1 MNNIYKVIWSKVT
14 NALVVVS
21 ELARSKGVSGRNST
35 AASSN
40 TVKVRTKLTALSVAL
55 SFCFGASSVFAAD
68 INEANVTATTSLT
81 VGAGNAGTTTLHG
94 TATLNGSKLATV
106 ADLVTKANQA
116 ALDALTTTVGTKAN
130 QSALDALTTTVGTK
144 ANQSDLTDL
153 KGTVDKLGIQTTY
166 NGIKYFRANSTDTDA
181 SATGTDAVAIGPVA
195 QATEVDTVAI
205 GHEAS
210 ASKEAAIAVG
220 KKSYSNANNGVAVG
234 NDSTVTAGATSAV
247 ALGFHARAGSN
258 KNGDLTYDG
267 ADKFLINDGAS
278 AVAIGDHAISRGQH
292 NIAIGKNA
300 LTTNKDK
307 AGAFSQDSVAIGSG
321 AETIAASSAIALGKG
336 ARAGVRGKAE
346 GADSAIA
353 IGEGAQATG
362 LDATAIGHSA
372 QAGKLGLAAGTS
384 AQATGEN
391 SVALGSAAQSTS
403 KGSVAIGNGAIAAPY
418 RTISIGQDAGK
429 GQAADLVGDKNE
441 QINIGVKAGENVDG
455 QLNIGIGQAAGSNV
469 QGKGNIAL
477 GQNAGQ
483 YIGGTNSSVGNNISI
498 GTNANTYTAAT
509 DIQESV
515 AIGFGAKA
523 KTRSVA
529 LGKETKAT
537 ELDSVAIGNNAT
549 SNGSGSLAIGND
561 SVVNGAD
568 NIALG
573 RSSVADTKAASG
585 YLTSK
590 QSSTVVSVGKSDL
603 LRRIVNVAD
612 GADDQDAATVAQLKK
627 VSDEVYNKVN
637 TQINKLSIT
646 ATSGINY
653 DAVPEDT
660 TKNSVTLSKD
670 GKKTLIRS
678 VAEGTKDDD
687 AVNVSQLKKTVEEN
701 KTHYFST
708 NDGGTTRGN
717 FNNNGAVG
725 NGSLAIGMEVKSLEE
740 RGVSLGNH
748 TSAEGVG
755 SIALGTLYKGSAEL
769 DDNDAQNAV
778 QTVAKSSTG
787 QPFKYNMAI
796 GAGASSE
803 GNNSLAIGTLATTT
817 TKQQNNSTPDRAVAL
832 GYFAKSSAPKA
843 NAIGERATATEEKA
857 NAFGS
862 QATAA
867 GISATAIG
875 TAALAE
881 GKNSIAM
888 GTHQRVTGENS
899 GSIGYAGDAT
909 LSTTGRSLNGTYA
922 DIATKVKGAGTYSI
936 GNTNSEITSNES
948 GVFGNNNFVQGKEN
962 IRVMGNNNIITKNNQ
977 NPQGGP
983 AVAPTLKNVY
993 VTGHANKIDTG
1004 AKPLEASKNIFVMG
1018 AGNTIGN
1025 SQNNATAAQITD
1037 SYVIGTGNTVNNP
1050 NRTLT
1055 GSTANPS
1062 FGDDPSDPSTTKSK
1076 IGRGYFILGNNVTA
1090 TQDDSVYLGT
1100 NSAYISAADRSAG
1113 TLYKKPTDAYEALL
1127 FEKYTG
1133 HWTTGVVTVG
1143 SVAAPRRIQ
1152 GVGSGLVG
1160 PESMDA
1166 INGSQLYAHTRPV
1179 GFVADNTEGLAGKDL
1194 DKLVVDEAGI
1204 TNMVK
1209 RSAGQAIKLNGGA
1222 DKTKLSD
1229 NNIGTLVKGT
1239 NQVDI
1244 KLAKELRELTSAE
1257 FTDGTNTTTI
1267 NGGGVSITNGPSM
1280 TTAGIN
1286 AGNQKITN
1294 VAAGDADTDAVN
1306 VSQLK
1311 AARTVVKSDD
1321 HSVLVQESENGLTKT
1336 YDVSVAMP
1344 VVYTKADGTKVYKL
1358 ADGTFNTDANGGN
1371 ATKVEA
1377 ADVIASMH
1385 NAAGSTTTAIALANV
1400 ASSIQNKAGAN
1411 FAEKLNAANTANP
1424 NNAVNVSDLKLTKDS
1439 ITNSTQGGGFGLADD
1454 GNTAVTQD
1462 LGKTIQVKGSDGIT
1476 TTANATDK
1484 TLTLGLAGKVV
1495 VNPKDGN
1502 DGSLVVK
1509 GKDGKDGTTITKDA
1523 IVFNGVDGVNGKN
1536 GADGKDGQAS
1546 LKVVKGAAGLEGND
1560 GKDGVSKTRIVYEK
1574 PNGDKEEVATLND
1587 GLKFGANAGTV
1598 HNAKLNTQVDVK
1610 GAATNA
1616 DWTKFDA
1623 GKNIMTN
1630 IAGNTITVGL
1640 AKELKGLTSAE
1651 FTDGT
1656 NTTTINGKGV
1666 SINNNGPSMTTD
1678 GINAGNQ
1685 KITNVANGVA
1695 DTDAVN
1701 VSQLKAARTV
1711 VKSDDHSV
1719 LVRKTEDGLTNTYD
1733 VSVAMPVV
1741 YTKAD
1746 GTKVYKLANGTFNTD
1761 PNGGDATKVD
1771 SADVIASM
1779 HNAAGG
1785 STATTAPIALANVAS
1800 SIQNKAGANFAEKLN
1815 AANTAN
1821 PNNAVNV
1828 SDLKLTKDSITNST
1842 QGGGFGLADDGNT
1855 AVTQDLGKTIQVKG
1869 SDGITT
1875 TANATDK
1882 TLTLGL
1888 AGKVVVNP
1896 KDGNDGSLVVKGKD
1910 GKDGTTI
1917 TKDAIVFNGVDGVNG
1932 KNGADGKDGQASLKV
1947 VKGAA
1952 GLEGNDGK
1960 DGVSK
1965 TRIVYEKPN
1974 GDKEEVATLNDGLKF
1989 GANAGTV
1996 HNAKLNTQVDV
2007 KGAATNADWTKF
2019 DAGKNIMTNIAGNT
2033 ITVGLAKDLDVNSVT
2048 TGDTKVENSG
2058 ITIKNGSEQSK
2069 TVSLTKTG
2077 LNNGGNQVVNM
2088 DSGLKDSQGNKVT
2101 LTEAT
2106 GDVLNNGVNVGDL
2119 KETVNK
2125 LIGPS
2130 DIGGF
2135 GLKDKAGNEFKQS
2148 LGTTAQI
2155 TGDKNINT
2163 KVVDVLDAQG
2173 QATGKKA
2180 LEVGLNPEV
2189 ELGKKGNDGV
2199 DGKLTVNGK
2208 DGSSVVVDGSNGS
2221 IGLNGKDGKDGLTMK
2236 SEVGEAGLDQNNATD
2251 PNKPDDKG
2259 SKTRLVYEH
2268 VLKDK
2273 DGNPQKGQDGKP
2285 VTVKEQVATLNDG
2298 LVFAGNNTDK
2308 ENKHKLN
2315 SKVNIVGDS
2324 TAEQL
2329 KDFKSATG
2337 NLNVVADGNNK
2348 LTVQMSKNL
2357 KNLNSVTLENPTD
2370 AKKSVTLTVTDKG
2383 ELNVGGDKAEGNQV
2397 TGVKSSIT
2405 DKAGATFADKLKNAA
2420 DKDNGNPN
2428 NAVNVGDLYNV
2439 FSGESGGGFG
2449 LKDKAGNEFKQDLGT
2464 TAQIT
2469 GDKNIN
2475 TKVVDVL
2482 DAQGQA
2488 TGKKALEVGL
2498 NPEIELGEKAVPG
2511 VNGQP
2516 GKPGVDGKIG
2526 VNGKDGS
2533 AVVINGKD
2541 GSIGLNGKDGK
2552 DGLTMKSAQGKPGV
2566 DGKDGETKTRIV
2578 YETKDKDGKPVTEE
2592 VATLNDGL
2600 KFGDNSG
2607 NVHNAKLN
2615 SQVNVKGA
2623 ETNKDWGK
2631 FDGGKNIMT
2640 QIKGNTI
2647 TVGLANDINVNSV
2660 TTNKVT
2666 VGDTTI
2672 TTDGVTIN
2680 NGPSMTKSG
2689 GINANNTTIKNVA
2702 PGVNSTDAVNVSQLR
2717 AVEGKLNRAD
2727 RHLRAGIA
2735 GANAA
2740 AGLPQAYLPGKSM
2753 VAVSAGTY
2761 RGEGAVA
2768 LGMSRIS
2775 DNGKVVVKIT
2785 GNSDTRGNLG
2795 ASLGAGYQW

>member
-1 MNNIYKVIWSKVT
+1 MNNIYKVIWSKVA

-21 ELARSKGVSGRNST
+21 ELARSKGVSGRNLT

-40 TVKVRTKLTALSVAL
+40 TAKVRTKLTALSVAL

-68 INEANVTATTSLT
+68 VTYDNVTVNSSLAVT
-81 VGAGNAGTTTLHG
+81 G
-94 TATLNGSKLATV
+94 TATVNGKNIATEESVNNAVAGKLDTSAFNSFKSGEFTTLGTKVDGKLDTSTFSTFKNGIEPRVTNLENNKLNKTDFTTFQSTVNGQITNLTNTKLNTATFNQFNTNLTGLVNQVLGTAFTV
-106 ADLVTKANQA
+106 AQMQG
-116 ALDALTTTVGTKAN
+116 ALPA
-130 QSALDALTTTVGTK
+130 
-144 ANQSDLTDL
+144 
-153 KGTVDKLGIQTTY
+153 Y
-166 NGIKYFRANSTDTDA
+166 NYTGIKYFRANSTGVDA

-210 ASKEAAIAVG
+210 ASKAAAIAVG
-220 KKSYSNANNGVAVG
+220 KKSYSNADNGIAVG

-258 KNGDLTYDG
+258 KNGDVTYDG
-267 ADKFLINDGAS
+267 ASTFVINDGAS
-278 AVAIGDHAISRGQH
+278 AVAIGDHAISRGKR
-292 NIAIGKNA
+292 NIAIGKDA
-300 LTTNKDK
+300 LTTNKD
-307 AGAFSQDSVAIGSG
+307 AATAFSQDSVAIGSG
-321 AETIAASSAIALGKG
+321 AETIAASSAIAFGKG
-336 ARAGVRGKAE
+336 ARVGVRGSSV

-353 IGEGAQATG
+353 MGEDAQATG

-372 QAGKLGLAAGTS
+372 QAGKLGLAVGKS
-384 AQATGEN
+384 AQATGED
-391 SVALGSAAQSTS
+391 SVALGSEAHSTS
-403 KGSVAIGNGAIAAPY
+403 KGSVAIGNRAIAAPY

-498 GTNANTYTAAT
+498 GTNANTYTTAT

-537 ELDSVAIGNNAT
+537 ALDSVAIGNNAT

-585 YLTSK
+585 YLTNK

-612 GADDQDAATVAQLKK
+612 GADDQDAATVAQLKR

-637 TQINKLSIT
+637 TQINNLSIT

-653 DAVPEDT
+653 DAAPEDT

-687 AVNVSQLKKTVEEN
+687 AVNVSQLKKAVEEN

-708 NDGGTTRGN
+708 NDGGVTRGN

-748 TSAEGVG
+748 SSAEGVG
-755 SIALGTLYKGSAEL
+755 SIAIGTLYDGSAAL
-769 DDNDAQNAV
+769 DDNEAQNAI
-778 QTVAKSSTG
+778 QTTAKSSTG

-875 TAALAE
+875 TAAFAE

-909 LSTTGRSLNGTYA
+909 LSPTGRSLNGTYA
-922 DIATKVKGAGTYSI
+922 DMATKVKGAGTYSI

-977 NPQGGP
+977 NPQGGGA
-983 AVAPTLKNVY
+983 AVGATLKNVY

-1004 AKPLEASKNIFVMG
+1004 TKPLEASKNIFVMG

-1090 TQDDSVYLGT
+1090 TLDDSVYLGT

-1113 TLYKKPTDAYEALL
+1113 TQYNVPTDPYAALL
-1127 FEKYTG
+1127 HAKYTG
-1133 HWTTGVVTVG
+1133 HWATGVVTVG
-1143 SVAAPRRIQ
+1143 SVSSPRRIQ
-1152 GVGSGLVG
+1152 GVASGLVG
-1160 PESMDA
+1160 PNSMDA

-1194 DKLVVDEAGI
+1194 DKLVVDEQGI

-1209 RSAGQAIKLNGGA
+1209 RSAGQAIKLYGGA
-1222 DKTKLSD
+1222 DETKLSD
-1229 NNIGTLVKGT
+1229 KNIGTLVNGT

-1244 KLAKELRELTSAE
+1244 KLAKELKGLTSAE
-1257 FTDGTNTTTI
+1257 FKDGTNTTIINGKGVTI
-1267 NGGGVSITNGPSM
+1267 NANGPSM
-1280 TTAGIN
+1280 TTDGIH
-1286 AGNQKITN
+1286 AGN
-1294 VAAGDADTDAVN
+1294 
-1306 VSQLK
+1306 LK
-1311 AARTVVKSDD
+1311 VT
-1321 HSVLVQESENGLTKT
+1321 G
-1336 YDVSVAMP
+1336 
-1344 VVYTKADGTKVYKL
+1344 
-1358 ADGTFNTDANGGN
+1358 
-1371 ATKVEA
+1371 
-1377 ADVIASMH
+1377 
-1385 NAAGSTTTAIALANV
+1385 V
-1400 ASSIQNKAGAN
+1400 ASSIAN
-1411 FAEKLNAANTANP
+1411 QVINNNPNPTFIDKLNQANNTNP
-1424 NNAVNVSDLKLTKDS
+1424 NNAVNVSDLHNVLS
-1439 ITNSTQGGGFGLADD
+1439 GANGGGFGLKDQDD
-1454 GNTAVTQD
+1454 AEVKQD
-1462 LGKTIQVKGSDGIT
+1462 LGTTVKVKGDANVYTKVVTDGSGKALEVGLKDTVTLGKAGTDGKDGKIGVNGKDGSAVVINGKDGSIGLNGANGANGLTIKSANGKDGVDGANGANGKTRIVYETPNGGKEEVATLKDGLVFTGNNSTVLNKHKLNSTVNVVGDSTAAELNGFVSATGNLNVVADGTDKLTVQMSKNLKNLNSVTMVNETDPDKSVKLNVTDKGELNVGGDKADGNQVTGVKSSISDKLGAGDKFADKLNKAATDNPTNAVNVSDLKQTRDSIT
-1476 TTANATDK
+1476 TSDLGGGFGLKDQDDAEVKQDLGTTVKVKGDANVYTKVVTDGTGK
-1484 TLTLGLAGKVV
+1484 ALEVGLKDTVTLGKAGTDG
-1495 VNPKDGN
+1495 KDGKIGVN
-1502 DGSLVVK
+1502 GKDGSAVVINGK
-1509 GKDGKDGTTITKDA
+1509 DGSIGLNGKDGKDGLTMKSA
-1523 IVFNGVDGVNGKN
+1523 QGKPGV
-1536 GADGKDGQAS
+1536 DGKDG
-1546 LKVVKGAAGLEGND
+1546 ET
-1560 GKDGVSKTRIVYEK
+1560 KTRIVYELK
-1574 PNGDKEEVATLND
+1574 DKDGNPVKDADGKVVKEEVATLND

-1610 GAATNA
+1610 GAVTNT
-1616 DWTKFDA
+1616 DWNKFDA

-1630 IAGNTITVGL
+1630 I
-1640 AKELKGLTSAE
+1640 
-1651 FTDGT
+1651 D
-1656 NTTTINGKGV
+1656 
-1666 SINNNGPSMTTD
+1666 
-1678 GINAGNQ
+1678 
-1685 KITNVANGVA
+1685 
-1695 DTDAVN
+1695 
-1701 VSQLKAARTV
+1701 
-1711 VKSDDHSV
+1711 
-1719 LVRKTEDGLTNTYD
+1719 
-1733 VSVAMPVV
+1733 
-1741 YTKAD
+1741 
-1746 GTKVYKLANGTFNTD
+1746 
-1761 PNGGDATKVD
+1761 
-1771 SADVIASM
+1771 
-1779 HNAAGG
+1779 
-1785 STATTAPIALANVAS
+1785 
-1800 SIQNKAGANFAEKLN
+1800 
-1815 AANTAN
+1815 
-1821 PNNAVNV
+1821 
-1828 SDLKLTKDSITNST
+1828 
-1842 QGGGFGLADDGNT
+1842 
-1855 AVTQDLGKTIQVKG
+1855 
-1869 SDGITT
+1869 
-1875 TANATDK
+1875 
-1882 TLTLGL
+1882 
-1888 AGKVVVNP
+1888 
-1896 KDGNDGSLVVKGKD
+1896 
-1910 GKDGTTI
+1910 
-1917 TKDAIVFNGVDGVNG
+1917 
-1932 KNGADGKDGQASLKV
+1932 
-1947 VKGAA
+1947 
-1952 GLEGNDGK
+1952 
-1960 DGVSK
+1960 
-1965 TRIVYEKPN
+1965 
-1974 GDKEEVATLNDGLKF
+1974 
-1989 GANAGTV
+1989 
-1996 HNAKLNTQVDV
+1996 
-2007 KGAATNADWTKF
+2007 
-2019 DAGKNIMTNIAGNT
+2019 GNT

-2405 DKAGATFADKLKNAA
+2405 DKLADNPKATFADKLKNAA
-2420 DKDNGNPN
+2420 NKDNGNPN

-2482 DAQGQA
+2482 DVQGQA

-2727 RHLRAGIA
+2727 KHLRAGIA

>member
-1 MNNIYKVIWSKVT
+1 MNNIYKVIWSKVA

-81 VGAGNAGTTTLHG
+81 VGAGSTGTTTLHG
-94 TATLNGSKLATV
+94 TATLNGSNLATV
-106 ADLVTKANQA
+106 ADLV
-116 ALDALTTTVGTKAN
+116 TKAN

-144 ANQSDLTDL
+144 ANQSDLNNLTTTVGTKANQSDLNNLKTTVNTKANQTDLNTL

-166 NGIKYFRANSTDTDA
+166 NGIKYFRANSTGEDA
-181 SATGTDAVAIGPVA
+181 TATGADAVAVGSKA
-195 QATEVDTVAI
+195 HATAVDTVAV
-205 GHEAS
+205 GHEAR
-210 ASKEAAIAVG
+210 ALKNTAIAVG
-220 KKSYSNANNGVAVG
+220 KKSYSGGVDGVAVG
-234 NDSTVTAGATSAV
+234 KGAVVTVDATSAI
-247 ALGFHARAGSN
+247 ALGPTAQAGSKSGN
-258 KNGDLTYDG
+258 DSDGNPLTENTYDG
-267 ADKFLINDGAS
+267 ASTYVVGDGES
-278 AVAIGDHAISRGQH
+278 AIAIGNKAVSRGQN
-292 NIAIGKNA
+292 NIAIGKQA

-307 AGAFSQDSVAIGSG
+307 ANAFSFDSIAIGTS
-321 AETIAASSAIALGKG
+321 AKTIAASSAIAFGKN
-336 ARAGVRGKAE
+336 ALVGVS
-346 GADSAIA
+346 ADSAIA
-353 IGEGAQATG
+353 MGDGAQATG
-362 LDATAIGHSA
+362 VDATAIGHSA
-372 QAGKLGLAAGTS
+372 QAGKSGLAAGSSVQAVGEGDVALGRLTTAAGGSSVAIGENAKALQWKTISIGLNAGEGQAADVTRTKHSNINIGVLSGKSAEGQHNIFIGSESGHNTKGKASVAIGLQAGTNTSAGSTPEAMVENVSIGNNANYRNDETSSVTKATALGAQTFAENMATAVGYGARSEKTRSLAVGNMSVANGEESTAIGAS
-384 AQATGEN
+384 AQASGV
-391 SVALGSAAQSTS
+391 SVALGSNSIAKNKTAQ
-403 KGSVAIGNGAIAAPY
+403 
-418 RTISIGQDAGK
+418 
-429 GQAADLVGDKNE
+429 
-441 QINIGVKAGENVDG
+441 GV
-455 QLNIGIGQAAGSNV
+455 
-469 QGKGNIAL
+469 
-477 GQNAGQ
+477 
-483 YIGGTNSSVGNNISI
+483 
-498 GTNANTYTAAT
+498 YTGM
-509 DIQESV
+509 QSES
-515 AIGFGAKA
+515 
-523 KTRSVA
+523 
-529 LGKETKAT
+529 
-537 ELDSVAIGNNAT
+537 
-549 SNGSGSLAIGND
+549 
-561 SVVNGAD
+561 
-568 NIALG
+568 
-573 RSSVADTKAASG
+573 
-585 YLTSK
+585 
-590 QSSTVVSVGKSDL
+590 VVSVGNDTL
-603 LRRIVNVAD
+603 TTPLYRRLVNVAD
-612 GADDQDAATVAQLKK
+612 GADEQDAVTVKQLKTLETK
-627 VSDEVYNKVN
+627 VTQTIAVANN
-637 TQINKLSIT
+637 TAASV
-646 ATSGINY
+646 AG
-653 DAVPEDT
+653 AVLYDT
-660 TKNSVTLSKD
+660 TDGDNDPTTNSVTFKD
-670 GKKTLIRS
+670 SVGSSPKLTRLQGVAAGKNDT
-678 VAEGTKDDD
+678 D
-687 AVNVSQLKKTVEEN
+687 AVNFKQLKSEIAQN
-701 KTHYFST
+701 SQHYFSVNDDKETGIANYDNTGAKGKRSTAIGTSSITYSNNSVALGNEVT
-708 NDGGTTRGN
+708 NYDEGGIAIGTEYVGSDALDDNKKTDGKTTVSKQSQNYKYGIALGAGTNAQGN
-717 FNNNGAVG
+717 NSIAI
-725 NGSLAIGMEVKSLEE
+725 GSLAA
-740 RGVSLGNH
+740 
-748 TSAEGVG
+748 TSTDD
-755 SIALGTLYKGSAEL
+755 IAHG
-769 DDNDAQNAV
+769 D
-778 QTVAKSSTG
+778 
-787 QPFKYNMAI
+787 
-796 GAGASSE
+796 
-803 GNNSLAIGTLATTT
+803 
-817 TKQQNNSTPDRAVAL
+817 PDRAIAI
-832 GYFAKSSAPKA
+832 GYYAVSSAAKA
-843 NAIGERATATEEKA
+843 NAIGDRARANSLKS

-862 QATAA
+862 QAEALNE
-867 GISATAIG
+867 SANAFG
-875 TAALAE
+875 SVAKAS

-888 GTHQRVTGENS
+888 GTHQEVTGENS
-899 GSIGYAGDAT
+899 GSIGYAGGFT
-909 LSTTGRSLNGTYA
+909 NTTVGSKLSGTY
-922 DIATKVKGAGTYSI
+922 DPNATKVTGTGTYSI
-936 GNTNSEITSNES
+936 GNTNSKITSNES
-948 GVFGNNNFVQGKEN
+948 GVFGNNNFVQGIEN
-962 IRVMGNNNIITKNNQ
+962 IRVMGNNNTITQNNQ
-977 NPQGGP
+977 NPQGGA
-983 AVAPTLKNVY
+983 AVAPKLKNVY

-1025 SQNNATAAQITD
+1025 SQNNTTASQITD
-1037 SYVIGTGNTVNNP
+1037 SYVIGTGNTINNP
-1050 NRTLT
+1050 NRTLASYA
-1055 GSTANPS
+1055 GSPT

-1133 HWTTGVVTVG
+1133 HWATGVVTVG
-1143 SVAAPRRIQ
+1143 SVSSPRRIQ
-1152 GVGSGLVG
+1152 GVASGLVG
-1160 PESMDA
+1160 PNSMDA

-1204 TNMVK
+1204 SNMVK
-1209 RSAGQAIKLNGGA
+1209 RSAGQAIKLEGGA

-1244 KLAKELRELTSAE
+1244 KLAKELKGLTSAE
-1257 FTDGTNTTTI
+1257 FKDGTNTTTI
-1267 NGGGVSITNGPSM
+1267 NGKGVTINANGPSM
-1280 TTAGIN
+1280 TTDGIH
-1286 AGNQKITN
+1286 AGNLKVTGVASSIADQVINNNPNPTFIDKLNQANNTNPNNAVNVSDLHNVLSGANGGFGLKDKAGNEFKQDLGTAAQITGDKNINTKVVDVLDAQGQPTGKKALEVGLNPEVELGKKGNDGVDGKLTMNGKDGSAVVINGKDGSIGLNGKDGKDGLTMKSEVGDAGLDQNNATDPNKPDDKGSKTRLVYEHVLKDKDGNPQKGQDGKPLTVKEQVATLNDGLKFGANSGDVHNAKLNSQVDVKGHKDNTDWTKFDAGTNIMTQVTTDKDTGNGTVTVGLAKDLTKLNSVTLENKDDPTKSVTLKADQGGNLDVGGKKITN
-1294 VAAGDADTDAVN
+1294 VAKGTDDTDAVN

-1311 AARTVVKSDD
+1311 EVAATAGKGWNLTTGGNPSTKHNVKPDGTVDISGDENITVTNPGENGAAASGNVKVGLKPTVTLGEKAVPAANGQPAKDGVDGKLTVNGKDGSAVVINGKDGSIGLNGKD
-1321 HSVLVQESENGLTKT
+1321 GENGLTMK
-1336 YDVSVAMP
+1336 SA
-1344 VVYTKADGTKVYKL
+1344 
-1358 ADGTFNTDANGGN
+1358 
-1371 ATKVEA
+1371 
-1377 ADVIASMH
+1377 
-1385 NAAGSTTTAIALANV
+1385 
-1400 ASSIQNKAGAN
+1400 
-1411 FAEKLNAANTANP
+1411 
-1424 NNAVNVSDLKLTKDS
+1424 
-1439 ITNSTQGGGFGLADD
+1439 QGKPG
-1454 GNTAVTQD
+1454 V
-1462 LGKTIQVKGSDGIT
+1462 
-1476 TTANATDK
+1476 
-1484 TLTLGLAGKVV
+1484 
-1495 VNPKDGN
+1495 
-1502 DGSLVVK
+1502 
-1509 GKDGKDGTTITKDA
+1509 DGKDGET
-1523 IVFNGVDGVNGKN
+1523 
-1536 GADGKDGQAS
+1536 
-1546 LKVVKGAAGLEGND
+1546 
-1560 GKDGVSKTRIVYEK
+1560 KTRIVYELK
-1574 PNGDKEEVATLND
+1574 DKDGNPVKDKDGNPLKEEVATLND
-1587 GLKFGANAGTV
+1587 GLKFGANSGNV
-1598 HNAKLNTQVDVK
+1598 HNAKLNSQVDVK
-1610 GAATNA
+1610 GAATNTE
-1616 DWTKFDA
+1616 WGKFD
-1623 GKNIMTN
+1623 G
-1630 IAGNTITVGL
+1630 
-1640 AKELKGLTSAE
+1640 
-1651 FTDGT
+1651 
-1656 NTTTINGKGV
+1656 
-1666 SINNNGPSMTTD
+1666 
-1678 GINAGNQ
+1678 
-1685 KITNVANGVA
+1685 
-1695 DTDAVN
+1695 
-1701 VSQLKAARTV
+1701 
-1711 VKSDDHSV
+1711 
-1719 LVRKTEDGLTNTYD
+1719 
-1733 VSVAMPVV
+1733 
-1741 YTKAD
+1741 
-1746 GTKVYKLANGTFNTD
+1746 
-1761 PNGGDATKVD
+1761 
-1771 SADVIASM
+1771 
-1779 HNAAGG
+1779 
-1785 STATTAPIALANVAS
+1785 
-1800 SIQNKAGANFAEKLN
+1800 
-1815 AANTAN
+1815 
-1821 PNNAVNV
+1821 
-1828 SDLKLTKDSITNST
+1828 
-1842 QGGGFGLADDGNT
+1842 
-1855 AVTQDLGKTIQVKG
+1855 
-1869 SDGITT
+1869 
-1875 TANATDK
+1875 
-1882 TLTLGL
+1882 
-1888 AGKVVVNP
+1888 
-1896 KDGNDGSLVVKGKD
+1896 
-1910 GKDGTTI
+1910 
-1917 TKDAIVFNGVDGVNG
+1917 
-1932 KNGADGKDGQASLKV
+1932 
-1947 VKGAA
+1947 
-1952 GLEGNDGK
+1952 
-1960 DGVSK
+1960 
-1965 TRIVYEKPN
+1965 
-1974 GDKEEVATLNDGLKF
+1974 
-1989 GANAGTV
+1989 
-1996 HNAKLNTQVDV
+1996 
-2007 KGAATNADWTKF
+2007 
-2019 DAGKNIMTNIAGNT
+2019 GKNIMTNIAGNT

-2048 TGDTKVENSG
+2048 TGDTKVENDG

-2173 QATGKKA
+2173 NKTGKKA

-2189 ELGKKGNDGV
+2189 ELGKKGDDGV
-2199 DGKLTVNGK
+2199 DGKLSVNGK
-2208 DGSSVVVDGSNGS
+2208 DGSAVVINGKDGS
-2221 IGLNGKDGKDGLTMK
+2221 IGLNGKDGENGLTMK
-2236 SEVGEAGLDQNNATD
+2236 SANGKDGVDGANGTN
-2251 PNKPDDKG
+2251 G
-2259 SKTRLVYEH
+2259 KTRIVYE
-2268 VLKDK
+2268 LKDK
-2273 DGNPQKGQDGKP
+2273 DGKPVKGADGKP
-2285 VTVKEQVATLNDG
+2285 VTEEVATLNDG

-2308 ENKHKLN
+2308 VNKHKLN

-2324 TAEQL
+2324 SADEL

-2405 DKAGATFADKLKNAA
+2405 DKLADNPKATFADKLKNAA
-2420 DKDNGNPN
+2420 NKDNGNPN

-2578 YETKDKDGKPVTEE
+2578 YETKDKDGKSVTEE

-2727 RHLRAGIA
+2727 KHLRAGIA

>member
-1 MNNIYKVIWSKVT
+1 MNNIYKVIWSKVA

-21 ELARSKGVSGRNST
+21 ELARSKGVSGRNSVS
-35 AASSN
+35 ASSN

-68 INEANVTATTSLT
+68 ATYDNVTVNTSLA
-81 VGAGNAGTTTLHG
+81 VNG
-94 TATLNGSKLATV
+94 TATVNGKNIATEESVNNAVADKLDKSDFNSFKSGEFTTLGTKVADKLDKSDFNSFKSGEFTTLGTKVDGKLDTSAFNSFKSGEFTTLGTKVDGKLDTSTFSTFKNGIEPRVTNLENNKLNKTDFTTFQSTVNGQITNLTNTKLNTATFNQFNTNLTGLVNQVLGTTFTV
-106 ADLVTKANQA
+106 AQMQG
-116 ALDALTTTVGTKAN
+116 ALPA
-130 QSALDALTTTVGTK
+130 
-144 ANQSDLTDL
+144 
-153 KGTVDKLGIQTTY
+153 Y
-166 NGIKYFRANSTDTDA
+166 NYTGIKYFRANSTGTDA

-195 QATEVDTVAI
+195 KATEVDTVAI

-210 ASKEAAIAVG
+210 ASKAAAIAVG
-220 KKSYSNANNGVAVG
+220 KKSYSNADNGIAVG

-258 KNGDLTYDG
+258 KNGDVTYDG
-267 ADKFLINDGAS
+267 ATTYLVGDGDS
-278 AVAIGDHAISRGQH
+278 AIAIGDHAISRGQQ

-307 AGAFSQDSVAIGSG
+307 ANAFSSDSIAIGTN
-321 AETIAASSAIALGKG
+321 AKTIAASSAIALGKK
-336 ARAGVRGKAE
+336 ALVGVN
-346 GADSAIA
+346 ADSAIA
-353 IGEGAQATG
+353 MGDGAQAKG
-362 LDATAIGHSA
+362 VDATAIGHSA
-372 QAGKLGLAAGTS
+372 QAGKSGLAAGS
-384 AQATGEN
+384 NANAAGVN
-391 SVALGSAAQSTS
+391 SVALGNAAQTTTE
-403 KGSVAIGNGAIAAPY
+403 GAVAIGDRAYAAPW

-429 GQAADLVGDKNE
+429 GQATDTVGDKNE
-441 QINIGVKAGENVDG
+441 QINIGVRSGENVDG

-469 QGKGNIAL
+469 KGKGNIAL

-498 GTNANTYTAAT
+498 GTNANQYTTQT
-509 DIQESV
+509 DIIESV
-515 AIGFGAKA
+515 AIGFNSQAG
-523 KTRSVA
+523 TRAMS
-529 LGKETKAT
+529 LGVKTKAT
-537 ELDSVAIGNNAT
+537 ADGSVAIGNSAQA
-549 SNGSGSLAIGND
+549 NGAGSMAIGKD

-568 NIALG
+568 NVALG
-573 RSSVADTKAASG
+573 RSSIANTKAGTG
-585 YLTSK
+585 YLTATA
-590 QSSTVVSVGKSDL
+590 SSTVVSVGKSDL
-603 LRRIVNVAD
+603 LRRVVNVAD

-627 VSDEVYNKVN
+627 VSDDVYNKVN
-637 TQINKLSIT
+637 TQINNLHIA
-646 ATSGINY
+646 ATTGINY
-653 DAVPEDT
+653 DVIPRTATE
-660 TKNSVTLSKD
+660 NSVTLSKN
-670 GKKTLIRS
+670 GKKTIIGS
-678 VAEGTKDDD
+678 VADGVLDDD
-687 AVNVSQLKKTVEEN
+687 AVNVSQLNREIDKKT
-701 KTHYFST
+701 THYFSV
-708 NDGGTTRGN
+708 NQGGTTTLGN

-725 NGSLAIGMEVKSLEE
+725 AKSLAIGMDVRTAGE
-740 RGVSLGNH
+740 RGVALGNS
-748 TSAEGVG
+748 TSAEAFG
-755 SIALGTLYKGSAEL
+755 SIAIGALYDGSNAL
-769 DDNDAQNAV
+769 DDNDPQAAK
-778 QTVAKSSTG
+778 QTVTKSSPT

-796 GAGASSE
+796 GAGAASE
-803 GNNSLAIGTLATTT
+803 GNNAIAIGTLAKTT
-817 TKQQNNSTPDRAVAL
+817 TKQQNVVSPDRAMAL
-832 GYFAKSSAPKA
+832 GYYAASSAAKA
-843 NAIGERATATEEKA
+843 NAIGERATATELKA

-862 QATAA
+862 QAYA
-867 GISATAIG
+867 GGVSATAIG
-875 TAALAE
+875 SAASAS
-881 GKNSIAM
+881 GTNSIAM
-888 GTHQRVTGENS
+888 GSNQRVTAANS
-899 GSIGYAGDAT
+899 GSIGYAGDLT
-909 LSTTGRSLNGTYA
+909 LNTTGRDLAGTYA
-922 DIATKVKGAGTYSI
+922 TNATRVSGTGTYSI
-936 GNTNSEITSNES
+936 GNTNSNVTSNES
-948 GVFGNNNFVQGKEN
+948 GVFGNDNIVQGEKN
-962 IRVMGNNNIITKNNQ
+962 IRVMGNSNIVTQNNQ
-977 NPQGGP
+977 NPQGGGAP
-983 AVAPTLKNVY
+983 VTPTLKNVY
-993 VTGHANKIDTG
+993 VTGHGNKIDTG
-1004 AKPLEASKNIFVMG
+1004 TKPLEASKNIFVMG
-1018 AGNTIGN
+1018 AGNIIGD
-1025 SQNNATAAQITD
+1025 SSTAKKITD
-1037 SYVIGTGNTVNNP
+1037 TYVIGTGNKVSESNE
-1050 NRTLT
+1050 LT
-1055 GSTANPS
+1055 TT
-1062 FGDDPSDPSTTKSK
+1062 DDPSDPAATKTK
-1076 IGRGYFILGNNVTA
+1076 IGKGYFILGNNVNA
-1090 TQDDSVYLGT
+1090 TLQNSVYLGT
-1100 NSAYISAADRSAG
+1100 NSAFIEAGTASAG
-1113 TLYKKPTDAYEALL
+1113 KDAYTQFKPEGKTAGMPAY
-1127 FEKYTG
+1127 KYAG
-1133 HWTTGVVTVG
+1133 GKAVGVVTIG
-1143 SVAAPRRIQ
+1143 KKDYQKDIEETRRLQGVAA
-1152 GVGSGLVG
+1152 GLVA
-1160 PESMDA
+1160 EDSTDA

-1194 DKLVVDEAGI
+1194 DKLVVDEQGI

-1222 DKTKLSD
+1222 KGELSE
-1229 NNIGTLVKGT
+1229 NNIGTLVNKDNKT
-1239 NQVDI
+1239 NQIDI
-1244 KLAKELRELTSAE
+1244 KLAKELKGLTSAE
-1257 FTDGTNTTTI
+1257 FVEGTAPNKNTTIINSKGVTI
-1267 NGGGVSITNGPSM
+1267 NTNGPSM
-1280 TTAGIN
+1280 TTDGIH
-1286 AGNQKITN
+1286 AGN
-1294 VAAGDADTDAVN
+1294 
-1306 VSQLK
+1306 LK
-1311 AARTVVKSDD
+1311 VTGVKS
-1321 HSVLVQESENGLTKT
+1321 SI
-1336 YDVSVAMP
+1336 
-1344 VVYTKADGTKVYKL
+1344 ADQ
-1358 ADGTFNTDANGGN
+1358 
-1371 ATKVEA
+1371 
-1377 ADVIASMH
+1377 
-1385 NAAGSTTTAIALANV
+1385 AGPSL
-1400 ASSIQNKAGAN
+1400 
-1411 FAEKLNAANTANP
+1411 AEKLTQANTANP
-1424 NNAVNVSDLKLTKDS
+1424 NNAVNVSDLHNVVS
-1439 ITNSTQGGGFGLADD
+1439 GANGGGFGLKDQDNAE
-1454 GNTAVTQD
+1454 VKQD
-1462 LGKTIQVKGSDGIT
+1462 LGTTVKVKGDTNVYTKVVTDGSGKALEVGLNNT
-1476 TTANATDK
+1476 V
-1484 TLTLGLAGKVV
+1484 TLGKAGTDG
-1495 VNPKDGN
+1495 KDGKIGVN
-1502 DGSLVVK
+1502 GQDGSAVVINGK
-1509 GKDGKDGTTITKDA
+1509 DGSIGLNGKDGKDGLSIKSANGKD
-1523 IVFNGVDGVNGKN
+1523 GVDGLNGTDGKTRLVYEYKDKNNQPVKEEVATLNDGLVFTGNNNTVLNKHKLNSTVNVVGDSSATELAGFASATGNLNVVADGQDKLTVQMSKNLKNLNSVTLENKDDPTKSVTLKADQGGNLDVGGKKITNVAKGTDDTDAVNVSQLKEVAATAGKGWNLTTGGNPSTKHNVKPDGTVDISGDENITVTNPGENGAAASGNVKVGLKPTVTLGEKAVPAANGQPGKDGVDGKLTVNGKDGSAVVIN
-1536 GADGKDGQAS
+1536 GKDGSIGLNGKDGENGLTMKSAQGKPGVDGKDG
-1546 LKVVKGAAGLEGND
+1546 ET
-1560 GKDGVSKTRIVYEK
+1560 KTRIVYELK
-1574 PNGDKEEVATLND
+1574 DKDGNPVKDKDDNPVKEEVATLND
-1587 GLKFGANAGTV
+1587 GLKFGANSGNV
-1598 HNAKLNTQVDVK
+1598 HNAKLNSQVDVK
-1610 GAATNA
+1610 GAATNTE
-1616 DWTKFDA
+1616 WGKFD
-1623 GKNIMTN
+1623 G
-1630 IAGNTITVGL
+1630 
-1640 AKELKGLTSAE
+1640 
-1651 FTDGT
+1651 
-1656 NTTTINGKGV
+1656 
-1666 SINNNGPSMTTD
+1666 
-1678 GINAGNQ
+1678 
-1685 KITNVANGVA
+1685 
-1695 DTDAVN
+1695 
-1701 VSQLKAARTV
+1701 
-1711 VKSDDHSV
+1711 
-1719 LVRKTEDGLTNTYD
+1719 
-1733 VSVAMPVV
+1733 
-1741 YTKAD
+1741 
-1746 GTKVYKLANGTFNTD
+1746 
-1761 PNGGDATKVD
+1761 
-1771 SADVIASM
+1771 
-1779 HNAAGG
+1779 
-1785 STATTAPIALANVAS
+1785 
-1800 SIQNKAGANFAEKLN
+1800 
-1815 AANTAN
+1815 
-1821 PNNAVNV
+1821 
-1828 SDLKLTKDSITNST
+1828 
-1842 QGGGFGLADDGNT
+1842 
-1855 AVTQDLGKTIQVKG
+1855 
-1869 SDGITT
+1869 
-1875 TANATDK
+1875 
-1882 TLTLGL
+1882 
-1888 AGKVVVNP
+1888 
-1896 KDGNDGSLVVKGKD
+1896 
-1910 GKDGTTI
+1910 
-1917 TKDAIVFNGVDGVNG
+1917 
-1932 KNGADGKDGQASLKV
+1932 
-1947 VKGAA
+1947 
-1952 GLEGNDGK
+1952 
-1960 DGVSK
+1960 
-1965 TRIVYEKPN
+1965 
-1974 GDKEEVATLNDGLKF
+1974 
-1989 GANAGTV
+1989 
-1996 HNAKLNTQVDV
+1996 
-2007 KGAATNADWTKF
+2007 
-2019 DAGKNIMTNIAGNT
+2019 GKNIMTNIAGNT

>member
-1 MNNIYKVIWSKVT
+1 MNNIYKVIWSKVA

-21 ELARSKGVSGRNST
+21 ELARSKGVSGRNSV

-68 INEANVTATTSLT
+68 ATYDNLT
-81 VGAGNAGTTTLHG
+81 VNTKLAVTG
-94 TATLNGSKLATV
+94 TATVNGKNIATEESVNNAVAGKLDKSDFNSFKSGEFTTLGTKVDGKLDTSTFSTFKNGIEPRVTNLENNKLNKTDFTTFQSTVNGQITNLTNTKLNTATFNQFNTNLTGLVNQVLGTAFTV
-106 ADLVTKANQA
+106 AQMQ
-116 ALDALTTTVGTKAN
+116 GTLPA
-130 QSALDALTTTVGTK
+130 
-144 ANQSDLTDL
+144 
-153 KGTVDKLGIQTTY
+153 Y
-166 NGIKYFRANSTDTDA
+166 NYTGIKYFRANSTGVDA

-205 GHEAS
+205 GHE
-210 ASKEAAIAVG
+210 SKALKDAAVAVGRKSYANSNDGIAVG
-220 KKSYSNANNGVAVG
+220 NSAAVTAGGKYAIALGSQAQAGSKSG
-234 NDSTVTAGATSAV
+234 NDSDGNPLTE
-247 ALGFHARAGSN
+247 N
-258 KNGDLTYDG
+258 TYDG
-267 ADKFLINDGAS
+267 STTYVVGDGHS
-278 AVAIGDHAISRGQH
+278 AIAIGNKAISRGQN
-292 NIAIGKNA
+292 NIAIGKQA

-307 AGAFSQDSVAIGSG
+307 ANTFSSDSIAIGTN

-336 ARAGVRGKAE
+336 ARAGVRGQNA

-353 IGEGAQATG
+353 MGENAQATG

-384 AQATGEN
+384 AQATGED
-391 SVALGSAAQSTS
+391 SVALGSTAQSTS
-403 KGSVAIGNGAIAAPY
+403 KASVAIGNRAIAAPY

-429 GQAADLVGDKNE
+429 GQVADLVGDKNE

-537 ELDSVAIGNNAT
+537 ALDSVAIGNNAT

-637 TQINKLSIT
+637 TQINNLSIT

-653 DAVPEDT
+653 DAAPEDT

-687 AVNVSQLKKTVEEN
+687 AVNVSQLKKAVEEN
-701 KTHYFST
+701 KIHYFST

-817 TKQQNNSTPDRAVAL
+817 TKAQNISSPDRAVAL

-909 LSTTGRSLNGTYA
+909 LNPTGRSLNGTYA

-977 NPQGGP
+977 NPQGGGA
-983 AVAPTLKNVY
+983 AVGATLKNVY

-1004 AKPLEASKNIFVMG
+1004 TKPLEASKNIFVMG

-1062 FGDDPSDPSTTKSK
+1062 FGDDPSDPATTKAK

-1113 TLYKKPTDAYEALL
+1113 TQYKRPTDAYEALL

-1133 HWTTGVVTVG
+1133 HWATGVVTVG
-1143 SVAAPRRIQ
+1143 SVSSPRRIQ
-1152 GVGSGLVG
+1152 GVAAGLVG
-1160 PESMDA
+1160 PNSMDA

-1204 TNMVK
+1204 SNMVK
-1209 RSAGQAIKLNGGA
+1209 RSAGQAIKLEGGA

-1244 KLAKELRELTSAE
+1244 KLAKELKGLTSAE
-1257 FTDGTNTTTI
+1257 FKDGTNTTTI
-1267 NGGGVSITNGPSM
+1267 NGKGVTINANGPSM
-1280 TTAGIN
+1280 TTDGIH
-1286 AGNQKITN
+1286 AGN
-1294 VAAGDADTDAVN
+1294 
-1306 VSQLK
+1306 LK
-1311 AARTVVKSDD
+1311 VT
-1321 HSVLVQESENGLTKT
+1321 G
-1336 YDVSVAMP
+1336 
-1344 VVYTKADGTKVYKL
+1344 
-1358 ADGTFNTDANGGN
+1358 
-1371 ATKVEA
+1371 
-1377 ADVIASMH
+1377 
-1385 NAAGSTTTAIALANV
+1385 V
-1400 ASSIQNKAGAN
+1400 ASSIADQVINN
-1411 FAEKLNAANTANP
+1411 NPNPTFIDKLNQANNTNP
-1424 NNAVNVSDLKLTKDS
+1424 NNAVNVSDLHNVLS
-1439 ITNSTQGGGFGLADD
+1439 GANGGGFGLKDQDD
-1454 GNTAVTQD
+1454 AEVKQD
-1462 LGKTIQVKGSDGIT
+1462 LGTTVKVKGDTNVYTKVVTDGSGKALEVGLKDT
-1476 TTANATDK
+1476 V
-1484 TLTLGLAGKVV
+1484 TLGKAGTDG
-1495 VNPKDGN
+1495 KDGKIGVN
-1502 DGSLVVK
+1502 GKDGSAVVINGK
-1509 GKDGKDGTTITKDA
+1509 DGSIGLNGKDGKDGLTMKSANGKD
-1523 IVFNGVDGVNGKN
+1523 GVDGLNGTDGKTRLVYEYKDKNNQPVKEEVATLNDGLVFTGNNNTVLNKHKLNSTVNVVGDSTAAELNGFVSATGNLNVVADGTDKLTVQMSKNLKNLNSVTMVNETDPDKSVKLNVTDKGELNVGGDKADGNQVTGVKSSISDKLGAGDKFADKLNKAATDNPTNAVNVSDLKQTRDSITTSDLGGGFGLKDQDDAEVKQDLGTTVKVKGDANVYTKVVTDGTGKALEVGLKDTVTLGKAGTDGKDGKIGVNGKDGSAVVIN
-1536 GADGKDGQAS
+1536 GKDGSIGLNGKDGKDGLTMKSAQG
-1546 LKVVKGAAGLEGND
+1546 KPGVD
-1560 GKDGVSKTRIVYEK
+1560 GKDGETKTRIVYELK
-1574 PNGDKEEVATLND
+1574 DKDGNPVKDADGKVVKEEVATLND

-1610 GAATNA
+1610 GAVTNT
-1616 DWTKFDA
+1616 DWNKFDA

-1630 IAGNTITVGL
+1630 I
-1640 AKELKGLTSAE
+1640 
-1651 FTDGT
+1651 D
-1656 NTTTINGKGV
+1656 
-1666 SINNNGPSMTTD
+1666 
-1678 GINAGNQ
+1678 
-1685 KITNVANGVA
+1685 
-1695 DTDAVN
+1695 
-1701 VSQLKAARTV
+1701 
-1711 VKSDDHSV
+1711 
-1719 LVRKTEDGLTNTYD
+1719 
-1733 VSVAMPVV
+1733 
-1741 YTKAD
+1741 
-1746 GTKVYKLANGTFNTD
+1746 
-1761 PNGGDATKVD
+1761 
-1771 SADVIASM
+1771 
-1779 HNAAGG
+1779 
-1785 STATTAPIALANVAS
+1785 
-1800 SIQNKAGANFAEKLN
+1800 
-1815 AANTAN
+1815 
-1821 PNNAVNV
+1821 
-1828 SDLKLTKDSITNST
+1828 
-1842 QGGGFGLADDGNT
+1842 
-1855 AVTQDLGKTIQVKG
+1855 
-1869 SDGITT
+1869 
-1875 TANATDK
+1875 
-1882 TLTLGL
+1882 
-1888 AGKVVVNP
+1888 
-1896 KDGNDGSLVVKGKD
+1896 
-1910 GKDGTTI
+1910 
-1917 TKDAIVFNGVDGVNG
+1917 
-1932 KNGADGKDGQASLKV
+1932 
-1947 VKGAA
+1947 
-1952 GLEGNDGK
+1952 
-1960 DGVSK
+1960 
-1965 TRIVYEKPN
+1965 
-1974 GDKEEVATLNDGLKF
+1974 
-1989 GANAGTV
+1989 
-1996 HNAKLNTQVDV
+1996 
-2007 KGAATNADWTKF
+2007 
-2019 DAGKNIMTNIAGNT
+2019 GNT

-2516 GKPGVDGKIG
+2516 GKDGVDGKIG

-2727 RHLRAGIA
+2727 KHLRAGIA

>member
-1 MNNIYKVIWSKVT
+1 MNNIYKVIWSKVA

-21 ELARSKGVSGRNST
+21 ELARSKGVSGRNLT

-40 TVKVRTKLTALSVAL
+40 TAKVRTKLTALSVAL

-68 INEANVTATTSLT
+68 VTYDNVTVNSSLAVT
-81 VGAGNAGTTTLHG
+81 G
-94 TATLNGSKLATV
+94 TATVNGKTIATEESVNNAVAGKLDTSAFNSFKSGEFTTLGTKVDGKLDTSTFSTFKNGIEPRVTNLENNKLNKTDFTTFQSTVNGQITNLTNTKLNTATFNQFNTNLTGLVNQVLGTAFTV
-106 ADLVTKANQA
+106 AQMQG
-116 ALDALTTTVGTKAN
+116 ALPA
-130 QSALDALTTTVGTK
+130 
-144 ANQSDLTDL
+144 
-153 KGTVDKLGIQTTY
+153 Y
-166 NGIKYFRANSTDTDA
+166 NYTGIKYFRANSTGTDA
-181 SATGTDAVAIGPVA
+181 SATGTDAVAVGPA
-195 QATEVDTVAI
+195 SQATAVNTVAV
-205 GHEAS
+205 GHE
-210 ASKEAAIAVG
+210 SKALKDAAVAVGRKSYANSNDGIAVG
-220 KKSYSNANNGVAVG
+220 NSAAVTAGGKYAIALGSQAQAGSKSG
-234 NDSTVTAGATSAV
+234 NDSDGNPLTE
-247 ALGFHARAGSN
+247 N
-258 KNGDLTYDG
+258 TYDG
-267 ADKFLINDGAS
+267 STTYVVGDGHS
-278 AVAIGDHAISRGQH
+278 AIAIGNKAISRGQN

-300 LTTNKDK
+300 LTTNKD
-307 AGAFSQDSVAIGSG
+307 AANAFSQDSVAIGSG
-321 AETIAASSAIALGKG
+321 AETIAASSAIAFGKG
-336 ARAGVRGKAE
+336 ARVGVRGSSV

-353 IGEGAQATG
+353 MGDGAQATG
-362 LDATAIGHSA
+362 VDATAIGHSA

-384 AQATGEN
+384 AQATGED

-403 KGSVAIGNGAIAAPY
+403 KASVAIGNRAIAAPY

-612 GADDQDAATVAQLKK
+612 GADDQDAATVAQLKR

-637 TQINKLSIT
+637 TQINNLSIT

-653 DAVPEDT
+653 DAAPEDT

-687 AVNVSQLKKTVEEN
+687 AVNVSQLKKAVEEN

-708 NDGGTTRGN
+708 NDGGVTRGN

-748 TSAEGVG
+748 SSAEGVG
-755 SIALGTLYKGSAEL
+755 SIAIGTLYDGSAAL
-769 DDNDAQNAV
+769 DDNEAQNAI
-778 QTVAKSSTG
+778 QTTAKSSTG

-843 NAIGERATATEEKA
+843 NAIGERATATEERA

-909 LSTTGRSLNGTYA
+909 LSPTGRSLNGTYA

-962 IRVMGNNNIITKNNQ
+962 IRVMGNNNIVTKNNQ
-977 NPQGGP
+977 NPQGGA

-1018 AGNTIGN
+1018 AGNIIGD
-1025 SQNNATAAQITD
+1025 SSTAKNITD
-1037 SYVIGTGNTVNNP
+1037 TYVIGTGNKVSESNE
-1050 NRTLT
+1050 LT
-1055 GSTANPS
+1055 TT
-1062 FGDDPSDPSTTKSK
+1062 DDPSDPAATKTK
-1076 IGRGYFILGNNVTA
+1076 IGKGYFILGNNVNA
-1090 TQDDSVYLGT
+1090 TLQNSVYLGT
-1100 NSAYISAADRSAG
+1100 ESAFINAGAVSSGKDNYSSFNSAGFPAYQYAG
-1113 TLYKKPTDAYEALL
+1113 GAPV
-1127 FEKYTG
+1127 
-1133 HWTTGVVTVG
+1133 GVVTIG
-1143 SVAAPRRIQ
+1143 NATDTRRLQGVAA
-1152 GVGSGLVG
+1152 GLVG
-1160 PESMDA
+1160 PQSTDA
-1166 INGSQLYAHTRPV
+1166 INGSQLYAHTRPF
-1179 GFVADNTEGLAGKDL
+1179 GFAADNTAGLNANNIDGLA
-1194 DKLVVDEAGI
+1194 VDDASI
-1204 TNMVK
+1204 TNMAK
-1209 RSAGQAIKLNGGA
+1209 RAAGQAIKLNGGA

-1229 NNIGTLVKGT
+1229 NNIGTFVKGT

-1244 KLAKELRELTSAE
+1244 KLAKELKGLTSAE

-1294 VAAGDADTDAVN
+1294 VAPGDADTDAVN

-1358 ADGTFNTDANGGN
+1358 ADGTFNTDANGGA

-1439 ITNSTQGGGFGLADD
+1439 ITSSTQGGGFGLKDQDD
-1454 GNTAVTQD
+1454 AEVKQD
-1462 LGKTIQVKGSDGIT
+1462 LGTTVKVKGDANVYTKVVTDGTGKALEVGLKDTVTLGKAGTDGKDGKIGVNGKDGSAVVINGKDGSIGLNGANGANGLTIKSANGKDGVDGANGANGKTRLVYEYKDKNNQPVKEEVATLNDGLVFTGNNSTVLNKHKLNSTVNVVGDSTAAELNGFVSATGNLNVVANGQDKLTVQMSKNLKNLNSVTMVNETDSNKSVKLNVTDKGELNVGGDKADGNQVTGVKSSITDKLTAADKFADKLNKAATDNPTNAVNVSDLKQTRDSIT
-1476 TTANATDK
+1476 TSDLGGGFGLKDQDGAEVKQDLGTTVKVKGDANVYT
-1484 TLTLGLAGKVV
+1484 KVV
-1495 VNPKDGN
+1495 TDGSGKALEVGLNPEVELGKKGNNGVDGKIGVNGKDGSAVVIN
-1502 DGSLVVK
+1502 GKDGSIGLN
-1509 GKDGKDGTTITKDA
+1509 GKDGKDGLTMKSA
-1523 IVFNGVDGVNGKN
+1523 QGKPGV
-1536 GADGKDGQAS
+1536 DGKDG
-1546 LKVVKGAAGLEGND
+1546 ET
-1560 GKDGVSKTRIVYEK
+1560 KTRIVYELK
-1574 PNGDKEEVATLND
+1574 DKDGNPVKDADGKVVKEEVATLND

-1610 GAATNA
+1610 GAVTNT

-1630 IAGNTITVGL
+1630 I
-1640 AKELKGLTSAE
+1640 
-1651 FTDGT
+1651 D
-1656 NTTTINGKGV
+1656 
-1666 SINNNGPSMTTD
+1666 
-1678 GINAGNQ
+1678 
-1685 KITNVANGVA
+1685 
-1695 DTDAVN
+1695 
-1701 VSQLKAARTV
+1701 
-1711 VKSDDHSV
+1711 
-1719 LVRKTEDGLTNTYD
+1719 
-1733 VSVAMPVV
+1733 
-1741 YTKAD
+1741 
-1746 GTKVYKLANGTFNTD
+1746 
-1761 PNGGDATKVD
+1761 
-1771 SADVIASM
+1771 
-1779 HNAAGG
+1779 
-1785 STATTAPIALANVAS
+1785 
-1800 SIQNKAGANFAEKLN
+1800 
-1815 AANTAN
+1815 
-1821 PNNAVNV
+1821 
-1828 SDLKLTKDSITNST
+1828 
-1842 QGGGFGLADDGNT
+1842 
-1855 AVTQDLGKTIQVKG
+1855 
-1869 SDGITT
+1869 
-1875 TANATDK
+1875 
-1882 TLTLGL
+1882 
-1888 AGKVVVNP
+1888 
-1896 KDGNDGSLVVKGKD
+1896 
-1910 GKDGTTI
+1910 
-1917 TKDAIVFNGVDGVNG
+1917 
-1932 KNGADGKDGQASLKV
+1932 
-1947 VKGAA
+1947 
-1952 GLEGNDGK
+1952 
-1960 DGVSK
+1960 
-1965 TRIVYEKPN
+1965 
-1974 GDKEEVATLNDGLKF
+1974 
-1989 GANAGTV
+1989 
-1996 HNAKLNTQVDV
+1996 
-2007 KGAATNADWTKF
+2007 
-2019 DAGKNIMTNIAGNT
+2019 GNT

-2727 RHLRAGIA
+2727 KHLRAGIA

>member
-1 MNNIYKVIWSKVT
+1 MNNIYKVIWSKVA

-21 ELARSKGVSGRNST
+21 ELARSKGVSGRNSV

-68 INEANVTATTSLT
+68 ATYDNVTVNTSLA
-81 VGAGNAGTTTLHG
+81 VNG
-94 TATLNGSKLATV
+94 TATVNGKTIATTDTVNNAVAGKLDTSTFTTFQHAINPRVTNLENNKLDTSAFNAFKSGDFTTWQTKVNNKLDTSTFSTFRDGINPRVTNLENNKLNKTDFTTFQSTVNGQITNLTNTKLNTATFNQFNTNLTGLVNQVLGTAFTV
-106 ADLVTKANQA
+106 AQMQ
-116 ALDALTTTVGTKAN
+116 GTFPAY
-130 QSALDALTTTVGTK
+130 
-144 ANQSDLTDL
+144 
-153 KGTVDKLGIQTTY
+153 TY
-166 NGIKYFRANSTDTDA
+166 TGIKYFRANSTGVDA

-210 ASKEAAIAVG
+210 ASKAAAIAVG
-220 KKSYSNANNGVAVG
+220 KKSYSNADNGVAVG
-234 NDSTVTAGATSAV
+234 NDSTVTAGAKSAV

-258 KNGDLTYDG
+258 NNGDVTYDG
-267 ADKFLINDGAS
+267 ASTFVPNDGAS

-336 ARAGVRGKAE
+336 ARVGVRGSNA

-353 IGEGAQATG
+353 IGDQANATG

-372 QAGKLGLAAGTS
+372 QAGKSGLAAGS
-384 AQATGEN
+384 NANAAGVN
-391 SVALGSAAQSTS
+391 SVALGNAAQTTTE
-403 KGSVAIGNGAIAAPY
+403 GAVAIGDRAYAAPW

-429 GQAADLVGDKNE
+429 GQATDTVGDKNE
-441 QINIGVKAGENVDG
+441 QINIGVRSGENVDG

-469 QGKGNIAL
+469 KGKGNIAL

-498 GTNANTYTAAT
+498 GTNANQYTTPT
-509 DIQESV
+509 DIIESV
-515 AIGFGAKA
+515 AIGFNSQAG
-523 KTRSVA
+523 TRAMS
-529 LGKETKAT
+529 LGVKTKAT
-537 ELDSVAIGNNAT
+537 ADGSVAIGNSAQA
-549 SNGSGSLAIGND
+549 NGAGSMAIGKD

-568 NIALG
+568 NVALG
-573 RSSVADTKAASG
+573 RSSIANTDLKQG
-585 YLTSK
+585 YLTSTA
-590 QSSTVVSVGKSDL
+590 SSTVVSVGKSDL
-603 LRRIVNVAD
+603 LRRVVNVAD

-627 VSDEVYNKVN
+627 VSDDVYNKVS
-637 TQINKLSIT
+637 TQINNLHIAA
-646 ATSGINY
+646 ATGINY
-653 DAVPEDT
+653 DVIPRTATE
-660 TKNSVTLSKD
+660 NSVTLSKN
-670 GKKTLIRS
+670 GKKTIIGS
-678 VAEGTKDDD
+678 VADGVLDDD
-687 AVNVSQLKKTVEEN
+687 AVNVSQLNREIDKKT
-701 KTHYFST
+701 THYFSV
-708 NDGGTTRGN
+708 NQGGTTTLGN

-725 NGSLAIGMEVKSLEE
+725 AKSLAIGMDVRTAGE
-740 RGVSLGNH
+740 RGVALGNS
-748 TSAEGVG
+748 TSAEAFG
-755 SIALGTLYKGSAEL
+755 SIAIGALYDGSNAL
-769 DDNDAQNAV
+769 DDNDPQAAK
-778 QTVAKSSTG
+778 QTVTKSSPT

-796 GAGASSE
+796 GAGAASE
-803 GNNSLAIGTLATTT
+803 GNNAIAIGTLAKTT
-817 TKQQNNSTPDRAVAL
+817 TKQQNVVSPDRAVAL
-832 GYFAKSSAPKA
+832 GYYAASSAEKA
-843 NAIGERATATEEKA
+843 NAIGERATATEAKA

-862 QATAA
+862 QAYA
-867 GISATAIG
+867 GGVSATAIG
-875 TAALAE
+875 SAASAS
-881 GKNSIAM
+881 GTNSIAM
-888 GTHQRVTGENS
+888 GSNQRVTAANS
-899 GSIGYAGDAT
+899 GSIGYAGDLT
-909 LSTTGRSLNGTYA
+909 LNTTGRDLAGTYA
-922 DIATKVKGAGTYSI
+922 TNATRVSGTGTYSI
-936 GNTNSEITSNES
+936 GNTNSNVTSNES
-948 GVFGNNNFVQGKEN
+948 GVFGNNNVVQGIEN
-962 IRVMGNNNIITKNNQ
+962 IRVMGNNNTITQNNQ
-977 NPQGGP
+977 NPQGGA

-1004 AKPLEASKNIFVMG
+1004 TKPLEASKNIFVMG
-1018 AGNTIGN
+1018 AGNIIGD
-1025 SQNNATAAQITD
+1025 SSTAKKITD
-1037 SYVIGTGNTVNNP
+1037 TYVIGTGNKVSESNE
-1050 NRTLT
+1050 LT
-1055 GSTANPS
+1055 TT
-1062 FGDDPSDPSTTKSK
+1062 DDPSDPAATKTK
-1076 IGRGYFILGNNVTA
+1076 IGKGYFILGNNVNA
-1090 TQDDSVYLGT
+1090 TLQNSVYLGT
-1100 NSAYISAADRSAG
+1100 NSAFIEDATKSA
-1113 TLYKKPTDAYEALL
+1113 K
-1127 FEKYTG
+1127 EKYP
-1133 HWTTGVVTVG
+1133 TTQGSDYDKLLASKYSGLNAVGVVTIG
-1143 SVAAPRRIQ
+1143 NGGDANANKPSEERRLQGVAA
-1152 GVGSGLVG
+1152 GLVAKT
-1160 PESMDA
+1160 STDA
-1166 INGSQLYAHTRPV
+1166 INGSQLYAHTRPL
-1179 GFVADNTEGLAGKDL
+1179 GFAADNTAGLNANNIDGLA
-1194 DKLVVDEAGI
+1194 VDDASI
-1204 TNMVK
+1204 TNMAK
-1209 RSAGQAIKLNGGA
+1209 RAAGQAIKLNGGA

-1244 KLAKELRELTSAE
+1244 KLAKELKGLTSAE

-1267 NGGGVSITNGPSM
+1267 NGKGVTINNGPSM

-1321 HSVLVQESENGLTKT
+1321 HSVLVQKTEDGLTNT

-1358 ADGTFNTDANGGN
+1358 ADGTFNTDANGGA

-1546 LKVVKGAAGLEGND
+1546 LKVVKGAAGLDGND

-1598 HNAKLNTQVDVK
+1598 HDAKLNTQVNVK
-1610 GAATNA
+1610 GAAANA

-1630 IAGNTITVGL
+1630 I
-1640 AKELKGLTSAE
+1640 
-1651 FTDGT
+1651 D
-1656 NTTTINGKGV
+1656 
-1666 SINNNGPSMTTD
+1666 
-1678 GINAGNQ
+1678 
-1685 KITNVANGVA
+1685 
-1695 DTDAVN
+1695 
-1701 VSQLKAARTV
+1701 
-1711 VKSDDHSV
+1711 
-1719 LVRKTEDGLTNTYD
+1719 
-1733 VSVAMPVV
+1733 
-1741 YTKAD
+1741 
-1746 GTKVYKLANGTFNTD
+1746 
-1761 PNGGDATKVD
+1761 
-1771 SADVIASM
+1771 
-1779 HNAAGG
+1779 
-1785 STATTAPIALANVAS
+1785 
-1800 SIQNKAGANFAEKLN
+1800 
-1815 AANTAN
+1815 
-1821 PNNAVNV
+1821 
-1828 SDLKLTKDSITNST
+1828 
-1842 QGGGFGLADDGNT
+1842 
-1855 AVTQDLGKTIQVKG
+1855 
-1869 SDGITT
+1869 
-1875 TANATDK
+1875 
-1882 TLTLGL
+1882 
-1888 AGKVVVNP
+1888 
-1896 KDGNDGSLVVKGKD
+1896 
-1910 GKDGTTI
+1910 
-1917 TKDAIVFNGVDGVNG
+1917 
-1932 KNGADGKDGQASLKV
+1932 
-1947 VKGAA
+1947 
-1952 GLEGNDGK
+1952 
-1960 DGVSK
+1960 
-1965 TRIVYEKPN
+1965 
-1974 GDKEEVATLNDGLKF
+1974 
-1989 GANAGTV
+1989 
-1996 HNAKLNTQVDV
+1996 
-2007 KGAATNADWTKF
+2007 
-2019 DAGKNIMTNIAGNT
+2019 GNT

-2173 QATGKKA
+2173 QPTGKKA

-2208 DGSSVVVDGSNGS
+2208 DGSAVVINGKDGS
-2221 IGLNGKDGKDGLTMK
+2221 IGLNGKDGENGLTMK
-2236 SEVGEAGLDQNNATD
+2236 SANGKDGVDGANGTN
-2251 PNKPDDKG
+2251 G
-2259 SKTRLVYEH
+2259 KTRIVYE
-2268 VLKDK
+2268 LKDK
-2273 DGNPQKGQDGKP
+2273 DGKPVKGADGKP
-2285 VTVKEQVATLNDG
+2285 VTEEVATLNDG

-2308 ENKHKLN
+2308 VNKHKLN

-2324 TAEQL
+2324 TADEL

-2337 NLNVVADGNNK
+2337 NLNVVADGNDK

-2357 KNLNSVTLENPTD
+2357 KNLNSVALENPTD
-2370 AKKSVTLTVTDKG
+2370 TTKSVTLNVTDKG
-2383 ELNVGGDKAEGNQV
+2383 ELNVGGNTTDGNQV

-2516 GKPGVDGKIG
+2516 GKDGVDGKIG

-2727 RHLRAGIA
+2727 KHLRAGIA

>member
-1 MNNIYKVIWSKVT
+1 MNNIYKVIWSKVA

-21 ELARSKGVSGRNST
+21 ELARSKGVSGRNSV
-35 AASSN
+35 AASSS

-81 VGAGNAGTTTLHG
+81 VGANNIGTTTLHG
-94 TATLNGSKLATV
+94 TATLNGKNLAT
-106 ADLVTKANQA
+106 ADDL
-116 ALDALTTTVGTKAN
+116 LTKAN
-130 QSALDALTTTVGTK
+130 QSDLNTLKTTVSTKANQSDLNTLKTTVSTK

-166 NGIKYFRANSTDTDA
+166 NGIKYFRANSTGVDA
-181 SATGTDAVAIGPVA
+181 TATGADAVAVGSKA
-195 QATEVDTVAI
+195 HATAVDTVAV
-205 GHEAS
+205 GHEAR
-210 ASKEAAIAVG
+210 ALKNTAIAVG
-220 KKSYSNANNGVAVG
+220 KKSYSGGVDGVAVG
-234 NDSTVTAGATSAV
+234 KGAVVTTTATSAI
-247 ALGFHARAGSN
+247 ALGPTAQAGSKSGN
-258 KNGDLTYDG
+258 DSDGNPLTENTYDG
-267 ADKFLINDGAS
+267 ASTYVVGDGES
-278 AVAIGDHAISRGQH
+278 AIAIGNKAVSRGQN
-292 NIAIGKNA
+292 NIAIGKQA

-307 AGAFSQDSVAIGSG
+307 ANAFSFDSIAIGTS
-321 AETIAASSAIALGKG
+321 AKTIAASSAIAFGKN
-336 ARAGVRGKAE
+336 ALVGVS
-346 GADSAIA
+346 ADSAIA
-353 IGEGAQATG
+353 MGDGAQATG
-362 LDATAIGHSA
+362 VDATAIGHSA
-372 QAGKLGLAAGTS
+372 QAGKSGLAAGSSVQAVGEGDVALGRLTTAAGGSSVAIGENAKALQWKTISIGLNAGEGQAADVTRTKHSNINIGVLSGKSAEGQHNIFIGSESGHNTKGKASVAIGLQAGTNTSAGSTPEAMVENVSIGNNANYRNDKTSSVTKATALGAQTFAENMATAVGYGARSEKTRSLAVGNMSVANGEESTAIGAS
-384 AQATGEN
+384 AQASGV
-391 SVALGSAAQSTS
+391 SVALGSNSIAKNKTAQ
-403 KGSVAIGNGAIAAPY
+403 
-418 RTISIGQDAGK
+418 
-429 GQAADLVGDKNE
+429 
-441 QINIGVKAGENVDG
+441 GV
-455 QLNIGIGQAAGSNV
+455 
-469 QGKGNIAL
+469 
-477 GQNAGQ
+477 
-483 YIGGTNSSVGNNISI
+483 
-498 GTNANTYTAAT
+498 YTGM
-509 DIQESV
+509 QSES
-515 AIGFGAKA
+515 
-523 KTRSVA
+523 
-529 LGKETKAT
+529 
-537 ELDSVAIGNNAT
+537 
-549 SNGSGSLAIGND
+549 
-561 SVVNGAD
+561 
-568 NIALG
+568 
-573 RSSVADTKAASG
+573 
-585 YLTSK
+585 
-590 QSSTVVSVGKSDL
+590 VVSVGNDTL
-603 LRRIVNVAD
+603 TTPLYRRLVNVAD
-612 GADDQDAATVAQLKK
+612 GADEQDAVTVKQLKTLETK
-627 VSDEVYNKVN
+627 VTQTIAVANN
-637 TQINKLSIT
+637 TAASV
-646 ATSGINY
+646 AG
-653 DAVPEDT
+653 AVLYDT
-660 TKNSVTLSKD
+660 TDGDNDPTTNSVTFKD
-670 GKKTLIRS
+670 SVGSSPKLTRLQGVAAGKNDT
-678 VAEGTKDDD
+678 D
-687 AVNVSQLKKTVEEN
+687 AVNFKQLKSEIAQN
-701 KTHYFST
+701 SQHYFSVNDDKETGIANYDNTGAKGKRSTAIGTSSITYSNNSVALGNEVT
-708 NDGGTTRGN
+708 NYDEGGIAIGTEYVGSDALDDNKKTDGKTTVSKQSQNYKYGIALGAGTNAQGN
-717 FNNNGAVG
+717 NSIAI
-725 NGSLAIGMEVKSLEE
+725 GSLAA
-740 RGVSLGNH
+740 
-748 TSAEGVG
+748 TSTDD
-755 SIALGTLYKGSAEL
+755 IAHG
-769 DDNDAQNAV
+769 D
-778 QTVAKSSTG
+778 
-787 QPFKYNMAI
+787 
-796 GAGASSE
+796 
-803 GNNSLAIGTLATTT
+803 
-817 TKQQNNSTPDRAVAL
+817 PDRAIAI
-832 GYFAKSSAPKA
+832 GYYAVSSAAKA
-843 NAIGERATATEEKA
+843 NAIGDRARANSLKS

-862 QATAA
+862 QAEALNE
-867 GISATAIG
+867 SANAFG
-875 TAALAE
+875 SVAKAS

-888 GTHQRVTGENS
+888 GTHQEVTGENS
-899 GSIGYAGDAT
+899 GSIGYAGGFT
-909 LSTTGRSLNGTYA
+909 NTTVGSKLSGTY
-922 DIATKVKGAGTYSI
+922 DPNATKVTGTGTYSI
-936 GNTNSEITSNES
+936 GNTNSKITSNES
-948 GVFGNNNFVQGKEN
+948 GVFGNNNFVQGIEN
-962 IRVMGNNNIITKNNQ
+962 IRVMGNNNTITQNNQ
-977 NPQGGP
+977 NPQGGA
-983 AVAPTLKNVY
+983 AVAPKLKNVY

-1025 SQNNATAAQITD
+1025 SQNNTTASQITD
-1037 SYVIGTGNTVNNP
+1037 SYVIGTGNTINNP
-1050 NRTLT
+1050 NRTLASYA
-1055 GSTANPS
+1055 GSPT
-1062 FGDDPSDPSTTKSK
+1062 FGDDPSDPSATKSK

-1133 HWTTGVVTVG
+1133 HWATGVVTVG
-1143 SVAAPRRIQ
+1143 SVSSPRRIQ
-1152 GVGSGLVG
+1152 GVAAGLVG
-1160 PESMDA
+1160 PNSMDA

-1179 GFVADNTEGLAGKDL
+1179 GFVADNTEGLDGKDL
-1194 DKLVVDEAGI
+1194 DKLVVDEQGI
-1204 TNMVK
+1204 THMVK
-1209 RSAGQAIKLNGGA
+1209 RSAGQAIKLYGGA
-1222 DKTKLSD
+1222 DETKLSD
-1229 NNIGTLVKGT
+1229 KNIGTLVNGT

-1244 KLAKELRELTSAE
+1244 KLAKELKGLTSAE
-1257 FTDGTNTTTI
+1257 FKDGTNTTIINGKGVTI
-1267 NGGGVSITNGPSM
+1267 NANGPSM
-1280 TTAGIN
+1280 TTDGIH
-1286 AGNQKITN
+1286 AGNLKVTGVASSIADQVVNNNPNPTFIDKLNQANTTNPKNAVNVSDLHNVLSGANGGGFGLKDQDDAEVKQDLGTTVKVKGDTNVYTKVVTDGSGKALEVGLKDTVTLGKAGTDGKDGKIGVNGKDGSAVVINGKDGSIGLNGKDGANGLTIKSAKGEKGLDGNDGQDGKTRIVYEKPNGSKEEVATLNDGLVFTGNNNTVLNKHKLNTTVNVVGDSSTAELANFASATGNLNVVADGNNKLTVQMNKNLKNLNSVTLENKDDPTKSVTLKADQGGNLDVGGKKITN
-1294 VAAGDADTDAVN
+1294 VAKGTDDTDAVN

-1311 AARTVVKSDD
+1311 EVAATAGKGWNLTTGGNPSTKHNVKPDGTVDISGDENITVTNPGENGAAASGNVKVGLKPTVTLGEKAVPAANGQPAKDGVDGKLTVNGKDGSAVVINGKDGSIGLNGKD
-1321 HSVLVQESENGLTKT
+1321 GENGLTMK
-1336 YDVSVAMP
+1336 SA
-1344 VVYTKADGTKVYKL
+1344 
-1358 ADGTFNTDANGGN
+1358 
-1371 ATKVEA
+1371 
-1377 ADVIASMH
+1377 
-1385 NAAGSTTTAIALANV
+1385 
-1400 ASSIQNKAGAN
+1400 
-1411 FAEKLNAANTANP
+1411 
-1424 NNAVNVSDLKLTKDS
+1424 
-1439 ITNSTQGGGFGLADD
+1439 QGKPG
-1454 GNTAVTQD
+1454 V
-1462 LGKTIQVKGSDGIT
+1462 
-1476 TTANATDK
+1476 
-1484 TLTLGLAGKVV
+1484 
-1495 VNPKDGN
+1495 
-1502 DGSLVVK
+1502 
-1509 GKDGKDGTTITKDA
+1509 DGKDGET
-1523 IVFNGVDGVNGKN
+1523 
-1536 GADGKDGQAS
+1536 
-1546 LKVVKGAAGLEGND
+1546 
-1560 GKDGVSKTRIVYEK
+1560 KTRIVYELK
-1574 PNGDKEEVATLND
+1574 DKDGNPVKDKDGNPLKEEVATLND
-1587 GLKFGANAGTV
+1587 GLKFGANSGNV
-1598 HNAKLNTQVDVK
+1598 HNAKLNSQVDVK
-1610 GAATNA
+1610 GAATNTE
-1616 DWTKFDA
+1616 WGKFD
-1623 GKNIMTN
+1623 G
-1630 IAGNTITVGL
+1630 
-1640 AKELKGLTSAE
+1640 
-1651 FTDGT
+1651 
-1656 NTTTINGKGV
+1656 
-1666 SINNNGPSMTTD
+1666 
-1678 GINAGNQ
+1678 
-1685 KITNVANGVA
+1685 
-1695 DTDAVN
+1695 
-1701 VSQLKAARTV
+1701 
-1711 VKSDDHSV
+1711 
-1719 LVRKTEDGLTNTYD
+1719 
-1733 VSVAMPVV
+1733 
-1741 YTKAD
+1741 
-1746 GTKVYKLANGTFNTD
+1746 
-1761 PNGGDATKVD
+1761 
-1771 SADVIASM
+1771 
-1779 HNAAGG
+1779 
-1785 STATTAPIALANVAS
+1785 
-1800 SIQNKAGANFAEKLN
+1800 
-1815 AANTAN
+1815 
-1821 PNNAVNV
+1821 
-1828 SDLKLTKDSITNST
+1828 
-1842 QGGGFGLADDGNT
+1842 
-1855 AVTQDLGKTIQVKG
+1855 
-1869 SDGITT
+1869 
-1875 TANATDK
+1875 
-1882 TLTLGL
+1882 
-1888 AGKVVVNP
+1888 
-1896 KDGNDGSLVVKGKD
+1896 
-1910 GKDGTTI
+1910 
-1917 TKDAIVFNGVDGVNG
+1917 
-1932 KNGADGKDGQASLKV
+1932 
-1947 VKGAA
+1947 
-1952 GLEGNDGK
+1952 
-1960 DGVSK
+1960 
-1965 TRIVYEKPN
+1965 
-1974 GDKEEVATLNDGLKF
+1974 
-1989 GANAGTV
+1989 
-1996 HNAKLNTQVDV
+1996 
-2007 KGAATNADWTKF
+2007 
-2019 DAGKNIMTNIAGNT
+2019 GKNIMTNIAGNT

-2048 TGDTKVENSG
+2048 TGDTKVENDG

-2173 QATGKKA
+2173 NKTGKKA

-2189 ELGKKGNDGV
+2189 ELGKKGDDGV
-2199 DGKLTVNGK
+2199 DGKLSVNGK
-2208 DGSSVVVDGSNGS
+2208 DGSAVVINGKDGS
-2221 IGLNGKDGKDGLTMK
+2221 IGLNGKDGENGLTMK
-2236 SEVGEAGLDQNNATD
+2236 SANGKDGVDGANGTN
-2251 PNKPDDKG
+2251 G
-2259 SKTRLVYEH
+2259 KTRIVYE
-2268 VLKDK
+2268 LKDK
-2273 DGNPQKGQDGKP
+2273 DGNPVKGADGKP
-2285 VTVKEQVATLNDG
+2285 VTEEVATLNDG

-2405 DKAGATFADKLKNAA
+2405 DKLADNPKATFADKLKNAA
-2420 DKDNGNPN
+2420 NKDNGNPN

-2727 RHLRAGIA
+2727 KHLRAGIA

>member
-1 MNNIYKVIWSKVT
+1 MNNIYKVIWSKVA

-21 ELARSKGVSGRNST
+21 ELARSKGVSGRNSV

-130 QSALDALTTTVGTK
+130 QS
-144 ANQSDLTDL
+144 DLTDL

-166 NGIKYFRANSTDTDA
+166 NGIKYFRANSTGTDA

-653 DAVPEDT
+653 DAVSEDT

-909 LSTTGRSLNGTYA
+909 LNPTGRSLNGTYA

-977 NPQGGP
+977 NPQGGG
-983 AVAPTLKNVY
+983 AVVGATLKNVY

-1004 AKPLEASKNIFVMG
+1004 TKPLEASKNIFVMG

-1113 TLYKKPTDAYEALL
+1113 TQYKRPTDAYEALL

-1133 HWTTGVVTVG
+1133 HWATGVVTVG
-1143 SVAAPRRIQ
+1143 SVSSPRRIQ
-1152 GVGSGLVG
+1152 GVASGLVG
-1160 PESMDA
+1160 PNSMDA

-1194 DKLVVDEAGI
+1194 DKLVVDEQGI

-1229 NNIGTLVKGT
+1229 NNIGTFVKGT

-1244 KLAKELRELTSAE
+1244 KLAKELKGLTSAE
-1257 FTDGTNTTTI
+1257 FKDGTNTTTI
-1267 NGGGVSITNGPSM
+1267 NGKGVTINANGPSM
-1280 TTAGIN
+1280 TTDGIH
-1286 AGNQKITN
+1286 AGNLKVTGVKSSIADQAGPSLAEKLTQANTANPTNAVNVSDLHNVVSGANGGGFGLKDQDDAEVKQDLGTTVKVKGDTNVYTKVVTDGSGKALEVGLKDTVTLGKAGTDGKDGKIGVNGKDGSAVVINGKDGSIGLNGKDGANGLTIKSAKGEKGLDGNDGQDGKTRIVYEKPNGSKEEVATLNDGLVFTGNNNTVLNKHKLNTTVNVVGDSSTAELANFASATGNLNVVADGNNKLTVQMNKNLKNLNSVTLENKDDPTKSVTLKADQGGNLDVGGKKITN
-1294 VAAGDADTDAVN
+1294 VAKGTGDTDAVN

-1311 AARTVVKSDD
+1311 EVAATAGKGWNLTTGGNPSTKHNVKPDGTVDISGDENITVTNPGENGAAASGNVKVGLKPTVTLGEKAVPAANGQPAKDGVDGKLTVNGKDGSAVVINGKDGSIGLNGKD
-1321 HSVLVQESENGLTKT
+1321 GENGLTMK
-1336 YDVSVAMP
+1336 SA
-1344 VVYTKADGTKVYKL
+1344 
-1358 ADGTFNTDANGGN
+1358 
-1371 ATKVEA
+1371 
-1377 ADVIASMH
+1377 
-1385 NAAGSTTTAIALANV
+1385 
-1400 ASSIQNKAGAN
+1400 
-1411 FAEKLNAANTANP
+1411 
-1424 NNAVNVSDLKLTKDS
+1424 
-1439 ITNSTQGGGFGLADD
+1439 QGKPG
-1454 GNTAVTQD
+1454 V
-1462 LGKTIQVKGSDGIT
+1462 
-1476 TTANATDK
+1476 
-1484 TLTLGLAGKVV
+1484 
-1495 VNPKDGN
+1495 
-1502 DGSLVVK
+1502 
-1509 GKDGKDGTTITKDA
+1509 DGKDGET
-1523 IVFNGVDGVNGKN
+1523 
-1536 GADGKDGQAS
+1536 
-1546 LKVVKGAAGLEGND
+1546 
-1560 GKDGVSKTRIVYEK
+1560 KTRIVYELK
-1574 PNGDKEEVATLND
+1574 DKDGNPVKDKDGNPLKEEVATLND
-1587 GLKFGANAGTV
+1587 GLKFGANSGNV
-1598 HNAKLNTQVDVK
+1598 HNAKLNSQVDVK
-1610 GAATNA
+1610 GAATNTE
-1616 DWTKFDA
+1616 WGKFD
-1623 GKNIMTN
+1623 G
-1630 IAGNTITVGL
+1630 
-1640 AKELKGLTSAE
+1640 
-1651 FTDGT
+1651 
-1656 NTTTINGKGV
+1656 
-1666 SINNNGPSMTTD
+1666 
-1678 GINAGNQ
+1678 
-1685 KITNVANGVA
+1685 
-1695 DTDAVN
+1695 
-1701 VSQLKAARTV
+1701 
-1711 VKSDDHSV
+1711 
-1719 LVRKTEDGLTNTYD
+1719 
-1733 VSVAMPVV
+1733 
-1741 YTKAD
+1741 
-1746 GTKVYKLANGTFNTD
+1746 
-1761 PNGGDATKVD
+1761 
-1771 SADVIASM
+1771 
-1779 HNAAGG
+1779 
-1785 STATTAPIALANVAS
+1785 
-1800 SIQNKAGANFAEKLN
+1800 
-1815 AANTAN
+1815 
-1821 PNNAVNV
+1821 
-1828 SDLKLTKDSITNST
+1828 
-1842 QGGGFGLADDGNT
+1842 
-1855 AVTQDLGKTIQVKG
+1855 
-1869 SDGITT
+1869 
-1875 TANATDK
+1875 
-1882 TLTLGL
+1882 
-1888 AGKVVVNP
+1888 
-1896 KDGNDGSLVVKGKD
+1896 
-1910 GKDGTTI
+1910 
-1917 TKDAIVFNGVDGVNG
+1917 
-1932 KNGADGKDGQASLKV
+1932 
-1947 VKGAA
+1947 
-1952 GLEGNDGK
+1952 
-1960 DGVSK
+1960 
-1965 TRIVYEKPN
+1965 
-1974 GDKEEVATLNDGLKF
+1974 
-1989 GANAGTV
+1989 
-1996 HNAKLNTQVDV
+1996 
-2007 KGAATNADWTKF
+2007 
-2019 DAGKNIMTNIAGNT
+2019 GKNIMTNIAGNT

-2048 TGDTKVENSG
+2048 TGDTKVENDG

-2173 QATGKKA
+2173 NKTGKKA

-2189 ELGKKGNDGV
+2189 ELGKKGDDGV
-2199 DGKLTVNGK
+2199 DGKLSVNGK
-2208 DGSSVVVDGSNGS
+2208 DGSAVVINGKDGS
-2221 IGLNGKDGKDGLTMK
+2221 IGLNGKDGENGLTMK
-2236 SEVGEAGLDQNNATD
+2236 SANGKDGVDGANGTN
-2251 PNKPDDKG
+2251 G
-2259 SKTRLVYEH
+2259 KTRIVYE
-2268 VLKDK
+2268 LKDK
-2273 DGNPQKGQDGKP
+2273 DGNPVKGADGKP
-2285 VTVKEQVATLNDG
+2285 VTEEVATLNDG

-2405 DKAGATFADKLKNAA
+2405 DKLADNPKATFADKLKNAA
-2420 DKDNGNPN
+2420 NKDNGNPN

-2727 RHLRAGIA
+2727 KHLRAGIA

>member
-1 MNNIYKVIWSKVT
+1 MNNIYKVIWSKVA

-21 ELARSKGVSGRNST
+21 ELARSKGVSGRNSV

-68 INEANVTATTSLT
+68 ATYDNVTVNTSLA
-81 VGAGNAGTTTLHG
+81 VNG
-94 TATLNGSKLATV
+94 TATVNGKTIATTDTVNNAVAGKLDTSTFTTFQHAINPRVTNLENNKLDTSAFNAFKSGDFTTWQTKVNNKLDTSTFSTFRDGINPRVTNLENNKLNKTDFTTFQSTVNGQITNLTNTKLNTATFNQFNTNLTGLVNQVLGTAFTV
-106 ADLVTKANQA
+106 AQMQ
-116 ALDALTTTVGTKAN
+116 GTFPAY
-130 QSALDALTTTVGTK
+130 
-144 ANQSDLTDL
+144 
-153 KGTVDKLGIQTTY
+153 TY
-166 NGIKYFRANSTDTDA
+166 TGIKYFRANSTGVDA

-210 ASKEAAIAVG
+210 ASKAAAIAVG
-220 KKSYSNANNGVAVG
+220 KKSYSNADNGVAVG
-234 NDSTVTAGATSAV
+234 NDSTVTAGAKSAV

-258 KNGDLTYDG
+258 NNGDVTYDG
-267 ADKFLINDGAS
+267 ASTFVPNDGAS

-336 ARAGVRGKAE
+336 ARVGVRGSNA

-353 IGEGAQATG
+353 IGDQANATG

-372 QAGKLGLAAGTS
+372 QAGKSGLAAGS
-384 AQATGEN
+384 NANAAGVN
-391 SVALGSAAQSTS
+391 SVALGNAAQTTTE
-403 KGSVAIGNGAIAAPY
+403 GAVAIGDRAYAAPW

-429 GQAADLVGDKNE
+429 GQATDTVGDKNE
-441 QINIGVKAGENVDG
+441 QINIGVRSGENVDG

-469 QGKGNIAL
+469 KGKGNIAL

-498 GTNANTYTAAT
+498 GTNANQYTTPT
-509 DIQESV
+509 DIIESV
-515 AIGFGAKA
+515 AIGFNSQAG
-523 KTRSVA
+523 TRAMS
-529 LGKETKAT
+529 LGVKTKAT
-537 ELDSVAIGNNAT
+537 ADGSVAIGNSAQA
-549 SNGSGSLAIGND
+549 NGAGSMAIGKD

-568 NIALG
+568 NVALG
-573 RSSVADTKAASG
+573 RSSIANTDLKQG
-585 YLTSK
+585 YLTSTA
-590 QSSTVVSVGKSDL
+590 SSTVVSVGKSDL
-603 LRRIVNVAD
+603 LRRVVNVAD

-627 VSDEVYNKVN
+627 VSDDVYNKVS
-637 TQINKLSIT
+637 TQINNLHIAA
-646 ATSGINY
+646 ATGINY
-653 DAVPEDT
+653 DVIPRTATE
-660 TKNSVTLSKD
+660 NSVTLSKN
-670 GKKTLIRS
+670 GKKTIIGS
-678 VAEGTKDDD
+678 VADGVLDDD
-687 AVNVSQLKKTVEEN
+687 AVNVSQLNREIDKKT
-701 KTHYFST
+701 THYFSV
-708 NDGGTTRGN
+708 NQGGTTTLGN

-725 NGSLAIGMEVKSLEE
+725 AKSLAIGMDVRTAGE
-740 RGVSLGNH
+740 RGVALGNS
-748 TSAEGVG
+748 TSAEAFG
-755 SIALGTLYKGSAEL
+755 SIAIGALYDGSNAL
-769 DDNDAQNAV
+769 DDNDPQAAK
-778 QTVAKSSTG
+778 QTVTKSSPT

-796 GAGASSE
+796 GAGAASE
-803 GNNSLAIGTLATTT
+803 GNNAIAIGTLAKTT
-817 TKQQNNSTPDRAVAL
+817 TKQQNVVSPDRAVAL
-832 GYFAKSSAPKA
+832 GYYAASSAEKA
-843 NAIGERATATEEKA
+843 NAIGERATATEAKA

-862 QATAA
+862 QAYA
-867 GISATAIG
+867 GGVSATAIG
-875 TAALAE
+875 SAASAS
-881 GKNSIAM
+881 GTNSIAM
-888 GTHQRVTGENS
+888 GSNQRVTAANS
-899 GSIGYAGDAT
+899 GSIGYAGDLT
-909 LSTTGRSLNGTYA
+909 LNTTGRDLAGTYA
-922 DIATKVKGAGTYSI
+922 TNATRVSGTGTYSI
-936 GNTNSEITSNES
+936 GNTNSNVTSNES
-948 GVFGNNNFVQGKEN
+948 GVFGNNNVVQGIEN
-962 IRVMGNNNIITKNNQ
+962 IRVMGNNNTITQNNQ
-977 NPQGGP
+977 NPQGGA

-1004 AKPLEASKNIFVMG
+1004 TKPLEASKNIFVMG
-1018 AGNTIGN
+1018 AGNIIGD
-1025 SQNNATAAQITD
+1025 SSTAKKITD
-1037 SYVIGTGNTVNNP
+1037 TYVIGTGNKVSESNE
-1050 NRTLT
+1050 LT
-1055 GSTANPS
+1055 TT
-1062 FGDDPSDPSTTKSK
+1062 DDPSDPAATKTK
-1076 IGRGYFILGNNVTA
+1076 IGKGYFILGNNVNA
-1090 TQDDSVYLGT
+1090 TLQNSVYLGT
-1100 NSAYISAADRSAG
+1100 NSAFIEDATKSA
-1113 TLYKKPTDAYEALL
+1113 K
-1127 FEKYTG
+1127 EKYP
-1133 HWTTGVVTVG
+1133 TTQGSDYDKLLASKYSGLNAVGVVTIG
-1143 SVAAPRRIQ
+1143 NGGDANANKPSEERRLQGVAA
-1152 GVGSGLVG
+1152 GLVAKT
-1160 PESMDA
+1160 STDA
-1166 INGSQLYAHTRPV
+1166 INGSQLYAHTRPL
-1179 GFVADNTEGLAGKDL
+1179 GFAADNTAGLNANNIDGLA
-1194 DKLVVDEAGI
+1194 VDDASI
-1204 TNMVK
+1204 TNMAK
-1209 RSAGQAIKLNGGA
+1209 RAAGQAIKLNGGA

-1244 KLAKELRELTSAE
+1244 KLAKELKGLTSAE

-1267 NGGGVSITNGPSM
+1267 NGKGVSITNGPSM

-1294 VAAGDADTDAVN
+1294 VAPGDADTDAVN

-1358 ADGTFNTDANGGN
+1358 ANGTFNTNPNGGD
-1371 ATKVEA
+1371 ATKVDS

-1385 NAAGSTTTAIALANV
+1385 NAAGGSTATTAPIALANV
-1400 ASSIQNKAGAN
+1400 ASSIKNKAGAN
-1411 FAEKLNAANTANP
+1411 FAAKLETANTTNP
-1424 NNAVNVSDLKLTKDS
+1424 NSAVNVSDLKLTKDS
-1439 ITNSTQGGGFGLADD
+1439 ITSSANGGGFGLADD

-1495 VNPKDGN
+1495 VNPKGGE

-1598 HNAKLNTQVDVK
+1598 HDAKLNTQVNVK
-1610 GAATNA
+1610 GAAANA

-1630 IAGNTITVGL
+1630 I
-1640 AKELKGLTSAE
+1640 
-1651 FTDGT
+1651 D
-1656 NTTTINGKGV
+1656 
-1666 SINNNGPSMTTD
+1666 
-1678 GINAGNQ
+1678 
-1685 KITNVANGVA
+1685 
-1695 DTDAVN
+1695 
-1701 VSQLKAARTV
+1701 
-1711 VKSDDHSV
+1711 
-1719 LVRKTEDGLTNTYD
+1719 
-1733 VSVAMPVV
+1733 
-1741 YTKAD
+1741 
-1746 GTKVYKLANGTFNTD
+1746 
-1761 PNGGDATKVD
+1761 
-1771 SADVIASM
+1771 
-1779 HNAAGG
+1779 
-1785 STATTAPIALANVAS
+1785 
-1800 SIQNKAGANFAEKLN
+1800 
-1815 AANTAN
+1815 
-1821 PNNAVNV
+1821 
-1828 SDLKLTKDSITNST
+1828 
-1842 QGGGFGLADDGNT
+1842 
-1855 AVTQDLGKTIQVKG
+1855 
-1869 SDGITT
+1869 
-1875 TANATDK
+1875 
-1882 TLTLGL
+1882 
-1888 AGKVVVNP
+1888 
-1896 KDGNDGSLVVKGKD
+1896 
-1910 GKDGTTI
+1910 
-1917 TKDAIVFNGVDGVNG
+1917 
-1932 KNGADGKDGQASLKV
+1932 
-1947 VKGAA
+1947 
-1952 GLEGNDGK
+1952 
-1960 DGVSK
+1960 
-1965 TRIVYEKPN
+1965 
-1974 GDKEEVATLNDGLKF
+1974 
-1989 GANAGTV
+1989 
-1996 HNAKLNTQVDV
+1996 
-2007 KGAATNADWTKF
+2007 
-2019 DAGKNIMTNIAGNT
+2019 GNT

-2173 QATGKKA
+2173 QPTGKKA

-2208 DGSSVVVDGSNGS
+2208 DGSAVVINGKDGS
-2221 IGLNGKDGKDGLTMK
+2221 IGLNGKDGENGLTMK
-2236 SEVGEAGLDQNNATD
+2236 SANGKDGVDGANGTN
-2251 PNKPDDKG
+2251 G
-2259 SKTRLVYEH
+2259 KTRIVYE
-2268 VLKDK
+2268 LKDK
-2273 DGNPQKGQDGKP
+2273 DGKPVKGADGKP
-2285 VTVKEQVATLNDG
+2285 VTEEVATLNDG

-2308 ENKHKLN
+2308 VNKHKLN

-2324 TAEQL
+2324 TADEL

-2337 NLNVVADGNNK
+2337 NLNVVADGNDK

-2357 KNLNSVTLENPTD
+2357 KNLNSVALENPTD
-2370 AKKSVTLTVTDKG
+2370 TTKSVTLNVTDKG
-2383 ELNVGGDKAEGNQV
+2383 ELNVGGNTTDGNQV

-2516 GKPGVDGKIG
+2516 GKDGVDGKIG

-2727 RHLRAGIA
+2727 KHLRAGIA

>member
-1 MNNIYKVIWSKVT
+1 M
-14 NALVVVS
+14 
-21 ELARSKGVSGRNST
+21 
-35 AASSN
+35 
-40 TVKVRTKLTALSVAL
+40 
-55 SFCFGASSVFAAD
+55 
-68 INEANVTATTSLT
+68 
-81 VGAGNAGTTTLHG
+81 
-94 TATLNGSKLATV
+94 
-106 ADLVTKANQA
+106 
-116 ALDALTTTVGTKAN
+116 
-130 QSALDALTTTVGTK
+130 
-144 ANQSDLTDL
+144 
-153 KGTVDKLGIQTTY
+153 
-166 NGIKYFRANSTDTDA
+166 
-181 SATGTDAVAIGPVA
+181 
-195 QATEVDTVAI
+195 
-205 GHEAS
+205 
-210 ASKEAAIAVG
+210 
-220 KKSYSNANNGVAVG
+220 
-234 NDSTVTAGATSAV
+234 
-247 ALGFHARAGSN
+247 
-258 KNGDLTYDG
+258 
-267 ADKFLINDGAS
+267 
-278 AVAIGDHAISRGQH
+278 
-292 NIAIGKNA
+292 AIGK
-300 LTTNKDK
+300 
-307 AGAFSQDSVAIGSG
+307 
-321 AETIAASSAIALGKG
+321 
-336 ARAGVRGKAE
+336 
-346 GADSAIA
+346 
-353 IGEGAQATG
+353 
-362 LDATAIGHSA
+362 
-372 QAGKLGLAAGTS
+372 
-384 AQATGEN
+384 
-391 SVALGSAAQSTS
+391 
-403 KGSVAIGNGAIAAPY
+403 
-418 RTISIGQDAGK
+418 
-429 GQAADLVGDKNE
+429 
-441 QINIGVKAGENVDG
+441 
-455 QLNIGIGQAAGSNV
+455 
-469 QGKGNIAL
+469 
-477 GQNAGQ
+477 
-483 YIGGTNSSVGNNISI
+483 
-498 GTNANTYTAAT
+498 
-509 DIQESV
+509 
-515 AIGFGAKA
+515 
-523 KTRSVA
+523 
-529 LGKETKAT
+529 
-537 ELDSVAIGNNAT
+537 
-549 SNGSGSLAIGND
+549 D

-568 NIALG
+568 NVALG
-573 RSSVADTKAASG
+573 RSSIANTKAGTG
-585 YLTSK
+585 YLTATA
-590 QSSTVVSVGKSDL
+590 SSTVVSVGKSDL
-603 LRRIVNVAD
+603 LRRVVNVAD

-627 VSDEVYNKVN
+627 VSDDVYNKVN
-637 TQINKLSIT
+637 TQINNLHIA
-646 ATSGINY
+646 ATTGINY
-653 DAVPEDT
+653 DVTPRTATE
-660 TKNSVTLSKD
+660 NSVTLSKN
-670 GKKTLIRS
+670 GKKTIIGS
-678 VAEGTKDDD
+678 VADGVLDDD
-687 AVNVSQLKKTVEEN
+687 AVNVSQLNREIDKKT
-701 KTHYFST
+701 THYFSV
-708 NDGGTTRGN
+708 NQGGTTTLGN

-725 NGSLAIGMEVKSLEE
+725 AKSLAIGMDVRTAGE
-740 RGVSLGNH
+740 RGVALGNS
-748 TSAEGVG
+748 TSAEAFG
-755 SIALGTLYKGSAEL
+755 SIAIGALYDGSNAL
-769 DDNDAQNAV
+769 DDNDPQAAK
-778 QTVAKSSTG
+778 QTVTKSSPT

-796 GAGASSE
+796 GAGAASE
-803 GNNSLAIGTLATTT
+803 GNNAIAIGTLAKTT
-817 TKQQNNSTPDRAVAL
+817 TKQQNVVSPDRAVAL
-832 GYFAKSSAPKA
+832 GYYAASSAEKA
-843 NAIGERATATEEKA
+843 NAIGERATATEAKA

-862 QATAA
+862 QAYA
-867 GISATAIG
+867 GGVSATAIG
-875 TAALAE
+875 SAASAS
-881 GKNSIAM
+881 GTNSIAM
-888 GTHQRVTGENS
+888 GSNQRVTAANS
-899 GSIGYAGDAT
+899 GSIGYAGDLT
-909 LSTTGRSLNGTYA
+909 LNTTGRDLAGTYA
-922 DIATKVKGAGTYSI
+922 TNATRVSGTGTYSI
-936 GNTNSEITSNES
+936 GNTNSNVTSNES
-948 GVFGNNNFVQGKEN
+948 GVFGNNNVVQGIEN
-962 IRVMGNNNIITKNNQ
+962 IRVMGNNNTITQNNQ
-977 NPQGGP
+977 NPQGGA

-1004 AKPLEASKNIFVMG
+1004 TKPLEASKNIFVMG
-1018 AGNTIGN
+1018 AGNIIGD
-1025 SQNNATAAQITD
+1025 SSTAKKITD
-1037 SYVIGTGNTVNNP
+1037 TYVIGTGNKVSESNE
-1050 NRTLT
+1050 LT
-1055 GSTANPS
+1055 TT
-1062 FGDDPSDPSTTKSK
+1062 DDPSDPAATKTK
-1076 IGRGYFILGNNVTA
+1076 IGKGYFILGNNVNA
-1090 TQDDSVYLGT
+1090 TLQNSVYLGT
-1100 NSAYISAADRSAG
+1100 NSAFIEDATKSA
-1113 TLYKKPTDAYEALL
+1113 K
-1127 FEKYTG
+1127 EKYP
-1133 HWTTGVVTVG
+1133 TTQGSDYDKLLASKYSGLNAVGVVTIG
-1143 SVAAPRRIQ
+1143 NGGDANANKPSEERRLQGVAA
-1152 GVGSGLVG
+1152 GLVAKT
-1160 PESMDA
+1160 STDA
-1166 INGSQLYAHTRPV
+1166 INGSQLYAHTRPL
-1179 GFVADNTEGLAGKDL
+1179 GFAADNTAGLNANNIDGLA
-1194 DKLVVDEAGI
+1194 VDDASI
-1204 TNMVK
+1204 TNMAK
-1209 RSAGQAIKLNGGA
+1209 RAAGQAIKLNGGA

-1244 KLAKELRELTSAE
+1244 KLAKELKGLTSAE

-1294 VAAGDADTDAVN
+1294 IAPGDADTDAVN

-1358 ADGTFNTDANGGN
+1358 ADGTFNTDANGGA

-1439 ITNSTQGGGFGLADD
+1439 ITSSTQGGGFGLKDQDD
-1454 GNTAVTQD
+1454 AEVKQD
-1462 LGKTIQVKGSDGIT
+1462 LGTTVKVKGDANVYTKVVTDGTGKALEVGLKDTVTLGKAGTDGKDGKIGVNGKDGSAVVINGKDGSIGLNGANGANGLTIKSANGKDGVDGANGANGKTRLVYEYKDKNNQPVKEEVATLNDGLVFTGNNSTVLNKHKLNSTVNVVGDSTAAELNGFVSATGNLNVVANGQDKLTVQMSKNLKNLNSVTMVNETDSNKSVKLNVTDKGELNVGGDKADGNQVTGVKSSITDKLTAADKFADKLNKAATDNPTNAVNVSDLKQTRDSIT
-1476 TTANATDK
+1476 TSDLGGGFGLKDQDGAEVKQDLGTTVKVKGDANVYT
-1484 TLTLGLAGKVV
+1484 KVV
-1495 VNPKDGN
+1495 TDGSGKALEVGLNPEVELGKKGNNGVDGKIGVNGKDGSAVVIN
-1502 DGSLVVK
+1502 GKDGSIGLN
-1509 GKDGKDGTTITKDA
+1509 GKDGKDGLTMKSA
-1523 IVFNGVDGVNGKN
+1523 QGKPGV
-1536 GADGKDGQAS
+1536 DGKDG
-1546 LKVVKGAAGLEGND
+1546 ET
-1560 GKDGVSKTRIVYEK
+1560 KTRIVYELK
-1574 PNGDKEEVATLND
+1574 DKDGNPVKDADGKVVKEEVATLND

-1610 GAATNA
+1610 GAVTNT

-1630 IAGNTITVGL
+1630 I
-1640 AKELKGLTSAE
+1640 
-1651 FTDGT
+1651 D
-1656 NTTTINGKGV
+1656 
-1666 SINNNGPSMTTD
+1666 
-1678 GINAGNQ
+1678 
-1685 KITNVANGVA
+1685 
-1695 DTDAVN
+1695 
-1701 VSQLKAARTV
+1701 
-1711 VKSDDHSV
+1711 
-1719 LVRKTEDGLTNTYD
+1719 
-1733 VSVAMPVV
+1733 
-1741 YTKAD
+1741 
-1746 GTKVYKLANGTFNTD
+1746 
-1761 PNGGDATKVD
+1761 
-1771 SADVIASM
+1771 
-1779 HNAAGG
+1779 
-1785 STATTAPIALANVAS
+1785 
-1800 SIQNKAGANFAEKLN
+1800 
-1815 AANTAN
+1815 
-1821 PNNAVNV
+1821 
-1828 SDLKLTKDSITNST
+1828 
-1842 QGGGFGLADDGNT
+1842 
-1855 AVTQDLGKTIQVKG
+1855 
-1869 SDGITT
+1869 
-1875 TANATDK
+1875 
-1882 TLTLGL
+1882 
-1888 AGKVVVNP
+1888 
-1896 KDGNDGSLVVKGKD
+1896 
-1910 GKDGTTI
+1910 
-1917 TKDAIVFNGVDGVNG
+1917 
-1932 KNGADGKDGQASLKV
+1932 
-1947 VKGAA
+1947 
-1952 GLEGNDGK
+1952 
-1960 DGVSK
+1960 
-1965 TRIVYEKPN
+1965 
-1974 GDKEEVATLNDGLKF
+1974 
-1989 GANAGTV
+1989 
-1996 HNAKLNTQVDV
+1996 
-2007 KGAATNADWTKF
+2007 
-2019 DAGKNIMTNIAGNT
+2019 GNT

-2236 SEVGEAGLDQNNATD
+2236 SEVGEAGLDQNNTTD

-2516 GKPGVDGKIG
+2516 GKDGVDGKIG

-2578 YETKDKDGKPVTEE
+2578 YETKDKTGKSVTEE

-2600 KFGDNSG
+2600 KFGANSG

-2615 SQVNVKGA
+2615 SQVDVKGA
-2623 ETNKDWGK
+2623 ATNTDWGK

-2640 QIKGNTI
+2640 QINGNTI

-2666 VGDTTI
+2666 VGNTTI
-2672 TTDGVTIN
+2672 TNDGVTIN
-2680 NGPSMTKSG
+2680 NGPSITKSG

-2702 PGVNSTDAVNVSQLR
+2702 PGVKSTDAVNVSQLR
-2717 AVEGKLNRAD
+2717 QVQGNINRAD
-2727 RHLRAGIA
+2727 KHLRAGIA

>member
-1 MNNIYKVIWSKVT
+1 MNNIYKVIWSKVA

-21 ELARSKGVSGRNST
+21 ELARSKGVSGRNSV

-68 INEANVTATTSLT
+68 INEANVTATASLT
-81 VGAGNAGTTTLHG
+81 VGANNAGTTTLHG
-94 TATLNGSKLATV
+94 TATLNGSELATV
-106 ADLVTKANQA
+106 ANLVTKAE
-116 ALDALTTTVGTKAN
+116 K
-130 QSALDALTTTVGTK
+130 SALDALTTTVGTK

-153 KGTVDKLGIQTTY
+153 KGTVDKLGIQATY
-166 NGIKYFRANSTDTDA
+166 NGIKYFRANSTGVDA

-210 ASKEAAIAVG
+210 ASKAAAIAVG
-220 KKSYSNANNGVAVG
+220 KKSYSNADNGVAVG

-258 KNGDLTYDG
+258 KNGDVTYDG

-384 AQATGEN
+384 AQATGED

-403 KGSVAIGNGAIAAPY
+403 KGSVAIGNRAIAAPY

-653 DAVPEDT
+653 DAVSEDT

-909 LSTTGRSLNGTYA
+909 LNPTGRSLNGTYA

-977 NPQGGP
+977 NPQGGG
-983 AVAPTLKNVY
+983 AVVGATLKNVY

-1004 AKPLEASKNIFVMG
+1004 TKPLEASKNIFVMG

-1113 TLYKKPTDAYEALL
+1113 TQYKRPTDAYEALL

-1133 HWTTGVVTVG
+1133 HWATGVVTVG
-1143 SVAAPRRIQ
+1143 SVSSPRRIQ
-1152 GVGSGLVG
+1152 GVASGLVG
-1160 PESMDA
+1160 PNSMDA

-1194 DKLVVDEAGI
+1194 DKLVVDEQGI

-1229 NNIGTLVKGT
+1229 NNIGTFVKGT

-1244 KLAKELRELTSAE
+1244 KLAKELKGLTSAE
-1257 FTDGTNTTTI
+1257 FKDGTNTTTI
-1267 NGGGVSITNGPSM
+1267 NGKGVTINANGPSM
-1280 TTAGIN
+1280 TTDGIH
-1286 AGNQKITN
+1286 AGNLKVTGVKSSIADQAGPSLAEKLTQANTANPTNAVNVSDLHNVVSGANGGGFGLKDQDDAEVKQDLGTTVKVKGDTNVYTKVVTDGSGKALEVGLKDTVTLGKAGTDGKDGKIGVNGKDGSAVVINGKDGSIGLNGKDGANGLTIKSAKGEKGLDGNDGQDGKTRIVYEKPNGSKEEVATLNDGLVFTGNNNTVLNKHKLNTTVNVVGDSSTAELANFASATGNLNVVADGNNKLTVQMNKNLKNLNSVTLENKDDPTKSVTLKADQGGNLDVGGKKITN
-1294 VAAGDADTDAVN
+1294 VAKGTDDTDAVN

-1311 AARTVVKSDD
+1311 EVAATAGKGWNLTTGGNPSTKHNVKPDGTVDISGDENITVTNPGENGAAASGNVKVGLKPTVTLGEKAVPAANGQPAKDGVDGKLTVNGKDGSAVVINGKDGSIGLNGKD
-1321 HSVLVQESENGLTKT
+1321 GENGLTMK
-1336 YDVSVAMP
+1336 SA
-1344 VVYTKADGTKVYKL
+1344 
-1358 ADGTFNTDANGGN
+1358 
-1371 ATKVEA
+1371 
-1377 ADVIASMH
+1377 
-1385 NAAGSTTTAIALANV
+1385 
-1400 ASSIQNKAGAN
+1400 
-1411 FAEKLNAANTANP
+1411 
-1424 NNAVNVSDLKLTKDS
+1424 
-1439 ITNSTQGGGFGLADD
+1439 QGKPG
-1454 GNTAVTQD
+1454 V
-1462 LGKTIQVKGSDGIT
+1462 
-1476 TTANATDK
+1476 
-1484 TLTLGLAGKVV
+1484 
-1495 VNPKDGN
+1495 
-1502 DGSLVVK
+1502 
-1509 GKDGKDGTTITKDA
+1509 DGKDGET
-1523 IVFNGVDGVNGKN
+1523 
-1536 GADGKDGQAS
+1536 
-1546 LKVVKGAAGLEGND
+1546 
-1560 GKDGVSKTRIVYEK
+1560 KTRIVYELK
-1574 PNGDKEEVATLND
+1574 DKDGNPVKDKDGNPLKEEVATLND
-1587 GLKFGANAGTV
+1587 GLKFGANSGNV
-1598 HNAKLNTQVDVK
+1598 HNAKLNSQVDVK
-1610 GAATNA
+1610 GAATNTE
-1616 DWTKFDA
+1616 WGKFD
-1623 GKNIMTN
+1623 G
-1630 IAGNTITVGL
+1630 
-1640 AKELKGLTSAE
+1640 
-1651 FTDGT
+1651 
-1656 NTTTINGKGV
+1656 
-1666 SINNNGPSMTTD
+1666 
-1678 GINAGNQ
+1678 
-1685 KITNVANGVA
+1685 
-1695 DTDAVN
+1695 
-1701 VSQLKAARTV
+1701 
-1711 VKSDDHSV
+1711 
-1719 LVRKTEDGLTNTYD
+1719 
-1733 VSVAMPVV
+1733 
-1741 YTKAD
+1741 
-1746 GTKVYKLANGTFNTD
+1746 
-1761 PNGGDATKVD
+1761 
-1771 SADVIASM
+1771 
-1779 HNAAGG
+1779 
-1785 STATTAPIALANVAS
+1785 
-1800 SIQNKAGANFAEKLN
+1800 
-1815 AANTAN
+1815 
-1821 PNNAVNV
+1821 
-1828 SDLKLTKDSITNST
+1828 
-1842 QGGGFGLADDGNT
+1842 
-1855 AVTQDLGKTIQVKG
+1855 
-1869 SDGITT
+1869 
-1875 TANATDK
+1875 
-1882 TLTLGL
+1882 
-1888 AGKVVVNP
+1888 
-1896 KDGNDGSLVVKGKD
+1896 
-1910 GKDGTTI
+1910 
-1917 TKDAIVFNGVDGVNG
+1917 
-1932 KNGADGKDGQASLKV
+1932 
-1947 VKGAA
+1947 
-1952 GLEGNDGK
+1952 
-1960 DGVSK
+1960 
-1965 TRIVYEKPN
+1965 
-1974 GDKEEVATLNDGLKF
+1974 
-1989 GANAGTV
+1989 
-1996 HNAKLNTQVDV
+1996 
-2007 KGAATNADWTKF
+2007 
-2019 DAGKNIMTNIAGNT
+2019 GKNIMTNIAGNT

-2048 TGDTKVENSG
+2048 TGDTKVENDG

-2173 QATGKKA
+2173 NKTGKKA

-2189 ELGKKGNDGV
+2189 ELGKKGDDGV
-2199 DGKLTVNGK
+2199 DGKLSVNGK
-2208 DGSSVVVDGSNGS
+2208 DGSAVVINGKDGS
-2221 IGLNGKDGKDGLTMK
+2221 IGLNGKDGENGLTMK
-2236 SEVGEAGLDQNNATD
+2236 SANGKDGVDGANGTN
-2251 PNKPDDKG
+2251 G
-2259 SKTRLVYEH
+2259 KTRIVYE
-2268 VLKDK
+2268 LKDK
-2273 DGNPQKGQDGKP
+2273 DGNPVKGADGKP
-2285 VTVKEQVATLNDG
+2285 VTEEVATLNDG

-2405 DKAGATFADKLKNAA
+2405 DKLADNPKATFADKLKNAA
-2420 DKDNGNPN
+2420 NKDNGNPN

-2727 RHLRAGIA
+2727 KHLRAGIA